1 MKKSLLLSLCM
12 SVFAIAMHAQ
22 TEPTIV
28 SDVTSKLQNADFSA
42 DTPVS
47 TTVYTYDYN
56 MPDDGVGASGESL
69 FGMQAVTGWTAS
81 APSNN
86 VKIMQNSEDKSN
98 VRDDEANAK
107 ASGIFA
113 YLDPDANLDEQPG
126 LGGAYYAPYYGSEA
140 VEGGQSLGLVSVWGA
155 TLQYTQDVTLPAGD
169 YMMIARIY
177 NASGTGAVASSR
189 NGFAGG
195 DVQTYSAKTVYPSTE
210 WENDTII
217 FRLAAE
223 TTGKISLGYVA
234 AAAGSSSMPHLF
246 IDNVKLYQIDA
257 KYLDQKAIDEAKETL
272 LKLIDEGKLYNVDVV
287 PAEAVYDDPN
297 ATLEEVLKAIE
308 DQKARNEAGLTDLSE
323 FFINNPH
330 FSQDEPIEDGIT
342 TYDYDMANLHNG
354 NDKAVTHYGMQ
365 PVTGWVASTPSDNVE
380 HQYRNPAKTSEILG
394 SDAGMN
400 ARASGVL
407 AIGGNAWLGGSV
419 YLPPTTMSDGSTE
432 GKLLGFISVWSAM
445 SQYTQQVSI
454 PAGSYTLTISYYNG
468 GGTGAVAK
476 NLMGF
481 IEDAGTEH
489 LGKTTTFT
497 VGQWTKET
505 IEFTLNEAT
514 SGKFS
519 MGYTAS
525 NAGSGSMPHLFI
537 DGISLVYVGTG
548 LNVSLFALKAA
559 VESGNKLLSEAFN
572 ADLRRQ
578 LEDAVDAG
586 QALVSAQSKDDEKNK
601 AATEAIK
608 ALLGEVNASIAAYKS
623 LKTFRDDVS
632 AATIKYN
639 EDEYPELNVTL
650 TNMLDEVDSAL
661 RSLDWTTSKIEE
673 TIASLNTIIK
683 EGVKKQW
690 DAVIAS
696 GKVLAKDLDISVL
709 FDQMAYPYSTSAA
722 TNPTIEKWT
731 KTGDGQFKTQ
741 FGTAEIW
748 SGSAINSFKVS
759 STLTELPVGKYT
771 ISTKAFF
778 RNADNV
784 TNFTNYN
791 ETNTPEARLFAGANT
806 VGLTNVAALAND
818 IEGQTGWTSANG
830 DEAAP
835 YVPNNQEA
843 AYNIFNNDEYTS
855 LIQKSVSTVVPQ
867 NGSLEFGISAEGME
881 ANAWTIWYTFTV
893 TYNAPTAS
901 DVAGVLEA
909 LKIQAATLQDE
920 VKVVKAADEMIE
932 NAKSAHENADMSSV
946 EALMD
951 VMAKYVEAIAYA
963 EKSDSL
969 YKVMVERY
977 DIYTELMSEVE
988 SEEPKYHALMEEI
1001 GSIYEEVGGI
1011 EDNEKL
1017 QEYIDAIKDK
1027 WAAFV
1032 QYPVLE
1038 TSSLDDPGNITTAIY
1053 NYSFIDPATQV
1064 AGLGGWTY
1072 TSDGGNEIKTGGSEE
1087 NPAAEFYNNNSFNFY
1102 QTLKGLAEGYYQIRV
1117 QSFYRAGA
1125 AQANA
1130 DSLTA
1135 EPTYGQNVKLY
1146 AKTESGEVATN
1157 VKNILQREDEEGS
1170 LETGQSATSGET
1182 VVKYA
1187 GEEEF
1192 YIPNDMT
1199 SFCEYTEIGIYWNEV
1214 KVHLNAGETL
1224 TLGLF
1229 KDTHID
1235 NDWTIFN
1242 NFELYYLGNDEAPD
1256 AINAVEVNGEKAS
1269 AAIYNLAGQRVAKAV
1284 KGLYIMD
1291 GKKVVVK

>member
-28 SDVTSKLQNADFSA
+28 SDVTLKLQNADFSA

-56 MPDDGVGASGESL
+56 MPDDGVGAGGESL

-81 APSNN
+81 APSDN

-98 VRDDEANAK
+98 VRNDEANAK
-107 ASGIFA
+107 ASGVFA

-126 LGGAYYAPYYGSEA
+126 LGGPYYAPFYGSEA
-140 VEGGQSLGLVSVWGA
+140 AEGGQSLGLVSVWGA
-155 TLQYTQDVTLPAGD
+155 TLQYTQNVTLPAGD

-177 NASGTGAVASSR
+177 NASGTVAVASSR

-195 DVQTYSAKTVYPSTE
+195 DVQAYSAKTVYPSAE

-272 LKLIDEGKLYNVDVV
+272 LKLIDEGKLYNVDVY
-287 PAEAVYDDPN
+287 PAEAVYNNPN

-323 FFINNPH
+323 FFIINPH
-330 FSQDEPIEDGIT
+330 FSEGQAVEGGIC
-342 TYDYDMANLHNG
+342 TYGYDCATNG
-354 NDKAVTHYGMQ
+354 ISTDNFSLLPVEGWTPNVTKSNGPAGGVFAV
-365 PVTGWVASTPSDNVE
+365 
-380 HQYRNPAKTSEILG
+380 G
-394 SDAGMN
+394 SGAF
-400 ARASGVL
+400 
-407 AIGGNAWLGGSV
+407 LGGKDFV
-419 YLPPTTMSDGSTE
+419 VPTAMSDDTTE
-432 GKLLGFISVWSAM
+432 GQLLGIVTCWSNSAFYK
-445 SQYTQQVSI
+445 QDVTL
-454 PAGSYTLTISYYNG
+454 PAGSYTISMSYYNAG
-468 GGTGAVAK
+468 GADAVEK
-476 NLMGF
+476 NLIGF
-481 IEDAGTEH
+481 VANDGTEH
-489 LGKTTTFT
+489 LGETKSFPVGKWTTETLKFDLEGETSGYFT
-497 VGQWTKET
+497 VGYKST
-505 IEFTLNEAT
+505 NVG
-514 SGKFS
+514 SGK
-519 MGYTAS
+519 
-525 NAGSGSMPHLFI
+525 MPHLFV
-537 DGISLVYVGTG
+537 DGFSLIYVGTG
-548 LNVSLFALKAA
+548 INASLLALNAMVSGA
-559 VESGNKLLSEAFN
+559 NKLLNEDFN
-572 ADLRRQ
+572 ADLRKQ
-578 LEDAVDAG
+578 LADAIDAG

-778 RNADNV
+778 RNADNA
-784 TNFTNYN
+784 TNFTNYE
-791 ETNTPEARLFAGANT
+791 ETNTPEAHLFAGANT

-901 DVAGVLEA
+901 DVADVLKA
-909 LKIQAATLQDE
+909 LKIQAETLQDE

-977 DIYTELMSEVE
+977 DIYTELMSVVE
-988 SEEPKYHALMEEI
+988 SEEPNYHKLMDEI
-1001 GSIYEEVGGI
+1001 GSNYEEEGGI

-1072 TSDGGNEIKTGGSEE
+1072 TRDGGNEIKTGGSEE

-1146 AKTESGEVATN
+1146 AKTESGEVATS

-1170 LETGQSATSGET
+1170 LETGQSATDGET

-1187 GEEEF
+1187 GEDEF

>member
-1 MKKSLLLSLCM
+1 M

-28 SDVTSKLQNADFSA
+28 SDVTLKLQNADFSA

-56 MPDDGVGASGESL
+56 MPDDGVGAGGESL

-81 APSNN
+81 APSDN

-98 VRDDEANAK
+98 VRNDEANAK
-107 ASGIFA
+107 ASGVFA

-126 LGGAYYAPYYGSEA
+126 LGGPYYAPFYGSEA
-140 VEGGQSLGLVSVWGA
+140 AEGGQSLGLVSVWGA
-155 TLQYTQDVTLPAGD
+155 TLQYTQNVTLPAGD

-177 NASGTGAVASSR
+177 NASGTVAVASSR

-195 DVQTYSAKTVYPSTE
+195 DVQAYSAKTVYPSAE

-272 LKLIDEGKLYNVDVV
+272 LKLIDEGKLYNVDVY
-287 PAEAVYDDPN
+287 PAEAVYNNPN

-323 FFINNPH
+323 FFIINPH
-330 FSQDEPIEDGIT
+330 FSEGQAVEGGIC
-342 TYDYDMANLHNG
+342 TYGYDCATNG
-354 NDKAVTHYGMQ
+354 ISTDNFSLLPVEGWTPNVTKSNGPAGGVFAV
-365 PVTGWVASTPSDNVE
+365 
-380 HQYRNPAKTSEILG
+380 G
-394 SDAGMN
+394 SGAF
-400 ARASGVL
+400 
-407 AIGGNAWLGGSV
+407 LGGKDFV
-419 YLPPTTMSDGSTE
+419 VPTAMSDDTTE
-432 GKLLGFISVWSAM
+432 GQLLGIVTCWSNSAFYK
-445 SQYTQQVSI
+445 QDVTL
-454 PAGSYTLTISYYNG
+454 PAGSYTISMSYYNAG
-468 GGTGAVAK
+468 GADAVEK
-476 NLMGF
+476 NLIGF
-481 IEDAGTEH
+481 VANDGTEH
-489 LGKTTTFT
+489 LGETKSFPVGKWTTETLKFDLEGETSGYFT
-497 VGQWTKET
+497 VGYKST
-505 IEFTLNEAT
+505 NVG
-514 SGKFS
+514 SGK
-519 MGYTAS
+519 
-525 NAGSGSMPHLFI
+525 MPHLFV
-537 DGISLVYVGTG
+537 DGFSLIYVGTG
-548 LNVSLFALKAA
+548 INASLLALNAMVSGA
-559 VESGNKLLSEAFN
+559 NKLLNEDFN
-572 ADLRRQ
+572 ADLRKQ
-578 LEDAVDAG
+578 LADAIDAG
-586 QALVSAQSKDDEKNK
+586 QALVSAQSKNDEANK

-623 LKTFRDDVS
+623 LNTFRDDVS

-639 EDEYPELNVTL
+639 EEEYPELNVTL

-661 RSLDWTTSKIEE
+661 RSLDWTTSKIEG

-690 DAVIAS
+690 DKVVAS
-696 GKVLAKDLDISVL
+696 GNVLAKDLDISVL

-778 RNADNV
+778 RNADNA
-784 TNFTNYN
+784 TNFTNYE
-791 ETNTPEARLFAGANT
+791 ETNTPEAHLFAGANT
-806 VGLTNVAALAND
+806 VGLTNVAALANE

-830 DEAAP
+830 DETAP

-988 SEEPKYHALMEEI
+988 SEEPNYHKLMDEI
-1001 GSIYEEVGGI
+1001 GSNYEEEGGI

-1135 EPTYGQNVKLY
+1135 ERTYGQNVKLY
-1146 AKTESGEVATN
+1146 AKTESGEVATS

-1170 LETGQSATSGET
+1170 LETGTSATGGET
-1182 VVKYA
+1182 FVKYA
-1187 GEEEF
+1187 GEDEF

>member
-1 MKKSLLLSLCM
+1 M

-28 SDVTSKLQNADFSA
+28 SDVTSKLQNADFTA

-56 MPDDGVGASGESL
+56 MPDDGVGAGGESL
-69 FGMQAVTGWTAS
+69 FGMQTVTGWTAS
-81 APSNN
+81 APSDN
-86 VKIMQNSEDKSN
+86 VKIMQNANDTKDAEGNPK
-98 VRDDEANAK
+98 RKDEANAK
-107 ASGIFA
+107 ASGVFA

-126 LGGAYYAPYYGSEA
+126 LGGPYYAPFYGSEA
-140 VEGGQSLGLVSVWGA
+140 AKGGQSLGLVSVWDA

-177 NASGTGAVASSR
+177 NASGTVAVASSR
-189 NGFAGG
+189 NGFAAG
-195 DVQTYSAKTVYPSTE
+195 DVQAYSAKTVYRSTE

-217 FRLAAE
+217 FRVAAE

-234 AAAGSSSMPHLF
+234 AHAGSGSMPHLF

-257 KYLDQKAIDEAKETL
+257 KYLDQKAIDEAKEIL

-287 PAEAVYDDPN
+287 PAEAVYNDPN
-297 ATLEEVLKAIE
+297 ATLEDVLQAIE
-308 DQKARNEAGLTDLSE
+308 AQKARNEAGLTDLSE
-323 FFINNPH
+323 FFIINPH
-330 FSQDEPIEDGIT
+330 FSEGQAVEGGICTYGKDCATNGISTDNFSLLPVEGWTPNVTKSDGP
-342 TYDYDMANLHNG
+342 AG
-354 NDKAVTHYGMQ
+354 GVFAV
-365 PVTGWVASTPSDNVE
+365 
-380 HQYRNPAKTSEILG
+380 G
-394 SDAGMN
+394 SGAF
-400 ARASGVL
+400 
-407 AIGGNAWLGGSV
+407 LGGKDFV
-419 YLPPTTMSDGSTE
+419 VPTAMSDDTTE
-432 GKLLGFISVWSAM
+432 GQLLGIVTCWSNSAFYK
-445 SQYTQQVSI
+445 QDVTL
-454 PAGSYTLTISYYNG
+454 PAGSYTISMSYYNAG
-468 GGTGAVAK
+468 GADAVEK
-476 NLMGF
+476 NLIGF
-481 IEDAGTEH
+481 VANDGTEH
-489 LGKTTTFT
+489 LGETKSFPVGKWTTETLKFDLEGETSGYFT
-497 VGQWTKET
+497 VGYKSTDVG
-505 IEFTLNEAT
+505 
-514 SGKFS
+514 SGK
-519 MGYTAS
+519 
-525 NAGSGSMPHLFI
+525 MPHLFV
-537 DGISLVYVGTG
+537 DGFSLIYVGTG
-548 LNVSLFALKAA
+548 INASLLALNAMVSGA
-559 VESGNKLLSEAFN
+559 NKLLNEDFN
-572 ADLRRQ
+572 ADLRKQ
-578 LEDAVDAG
+578 LADAIDAG
-586 QALVSAQSKDDEKNK
+586 QALVSAQSKNDEANK

-623 LKTFRDDVS
+623 LNTFRDDVS

-901 DVAGVLEA
+901 DVADVLEA
-909 LKIQAATLQDE
+909 LKIQAETLQDE

-1072 TSDGGNEIKTGGSEE
+1072 TRDGGNEIKTGGSEE

-1146 AKTESGEVATN
+1146 AKTESGEVATS

-1170 LETGQSATSGET
+1170 LETGTSATGGET
-1182 VVKYA
+1182 FVKYA
-1187 GEEEF
+1187 GEDEF

>member
-1 MKKSLLLSLCM
+1 M

-28 SDVTSKLQNADFSA
+28 SDVTLKLQNADFSA

-56 MPDDGVGASGESL
+56 MPDDGVGAGGESL

-81 APSNN
+81 APSDN

-98 VRDDEANAK
+98 VRNDEANAK
-107 ASGIFA
+107 ASGVFA

-126 LGGAYYAPYYGSEA
+126 LGGPYYAPFYGSEA
-140 VEGGQSLGLVSVWGA
+140 AEGGQSLGLVSVWGA
-155 TLQYTQDVTLPAGD
+155 TLQYTQNVTLPAGD

-177 NASGTGAVASSR
+177 NASGTVAVASSR

-195 DVQTYSAKTVYPSTE
+195 DVQAYSAKTVYPSAE

-272 LKLIDEGKLYNVDVV
+272 LKLIDEGKLYNVDVY
-287 PAEAVYDDPN
+287 PAEAVYNNPN

-323 FFINNPH
+323 FFIINPH
-330 FSQDEPIEDGIT
+330 FSEGQAVEGGIC
-342 TYDYDMANLHNG
+342 TYGYDCATNG
-354 NDKAVTHYGMQ
+354 ISTDNFSLLPVEGWTPNVTKSNGPAGGVFAV
-365 PVTGWVASTPSDNVE
+365 
-380 HQYRNPAKTSEILG
+380 G
-394 SDAGMN
+394 SGAF
-400 ARASGVL
+400 
-407 AIGGNAWLGGSV
+407 LGGKDFV
-419 YLPPTTMSDGSTE
+419 VPTAMSDDTTE
-432 GKLLGFISVWSAM
+432 GQLLGIVTCWSNSAFYK
-445 SQYTQQVSI
+445 QDVTL
-454 PAGSYTLTISYYNG
+454 PAGSYTISMSYYNAG
-468 GGTGAVAK
+468 GADAVEK
-476 NLMGF
+476 NLIGF
-481 IEDAGTEH
+481 VANDGTEH
-489 LGKTTTFT
+489 LGETKSFPVGKWTTETLKFDLEGETSGYFT
-497 VGQWTKET
+497 VGYKST
-505 IEFTLNEAT
+505 NVG
-514 SGKFS
+514 SGK
-519 MGYTAS
+519 
-525 NAGSGSMPHLFI
+525 MPHLFV
-537 DGISLVYVGTG
+537 DGFSLIYVGTG
-548 LNVSLFALKAA
+548 INASLLALNAMVSGA
-559 VESGNKLLSEAFN
+559 NKLLNEDFN
-572 ADLRRQ
+572 ADLRKQ

-650 TNMLDEVDSAL
+650 TNMLDDVDSAL

-784 TNFTNYN
+784 TNFTNYD

-1072 TSDGGNEIKTGGSEE
+1072 TRDGGNEIKTGGSEE

-1146 AKTESGEVATN
+1146 AKTESGEVATS

-1187 GEEEF
+1187 GEDEF

>member
-1 MKKSLLLSLCM
+1 M

-28 SDVTSKLQNADFSA
+28 SDVTLKLQNADFSA

-56 MPDDGVGASGESL
+56 MPDDGVGAGGESL

-81 APSNN
+81 APSDN

-98 VRDDEANAK
+98 VRNDEANAK
-107 ASGIFA
+107 ASGVFA

-126 LGGAYYAPYYGSEA
+126 LGGPYYAPFYGSEA
-140 VEGGQSLGLVSVWGA
+140 AEGGQSLGLVSVWGA
-155 TLQYTQDVTLPAGD
+155 TLQYTQNVTLPAGD

-177 NASGTGAVASSR
+177 NASGTVAVASSR

-195 DVQTYSAKTVYPSTE
+195 DVQAYSAKTVYPSAV

-217 FRLAAE
+217 FRVAAE
-223 TTGKISLGYVA
+223 TTGKISIGYVA
-234 AAAGSSSMPHLF
+234 AHAGSGDMPHLF

-272 LKLIDEGKLYNVDVV
+272 LKLIDEGKLYNVDVY
-287 PAEAVYDDPN
+287 PAEAVYNNPN

-323 FFINNPH
+323 FFIINPH
-330 FSQDEPIEDGIT
+330 FSEGQAVEGGIC
-342 TYDYDMANLHNG
+342 TYGYDCATNG
-354 NDKAVTHYGMQ
+354 ISTDNFSLLPVEGWTPNVTKSNGPAGGVFAV
-365 PVTGWVASTPSDNVE
+365 
-380 HQYRNPAKTSEILG
+380 G
-394 SDAGMN
+394 SGAF
-400 ARASGVL
+400 
-407 AIGGNAWLGGSV
+407 LGGKDFV
-419 YLPPTTMSDGSTE
+419 VPTAMSDDTTE
-432 GKLLGFISVWSAM
+432 GQLLGIVTCWSNSAFYK
-445 SQYTQQVSI
+445 QDVTL
-454 PAGSYTLTISYYNG
+454 PAGSYTISMSYYNAG
-468 GGTGAVAK
+468 GADAVEK
-476 NLMGF
+476 NLIGF
-481 IEDAGTEH
+481 VANDGTEH
-489 LGKTTTFT
+489 LGETKSFPVGKWTTETLKFDLEGETSGYFT
-497 VGQWTKET
+497 VGYKST
-505 IEFTLNEAT
+505 NVG
-514 SGKFS
+514 SGK
-519 MGYTAS
+519 
-525 NAGSGSMPHLFI
+525 MPHLFV
-537 DGISLVYVGTG
+537 DGFSLIYVGTG
-548 LNVSLFALKAA
+548 INASLLALNAMVSGA
-559 VESGNKLLSEAFN
+559 NKLLNEDFN
-572 ADLRRQ
+572 ADLRKQ
-578 LEDAVDAG
+578 LADAVDAG
-586 QALVSAQSKDDEKNK
+586 QALVSAQSVDDEKNK

-623 LKTFRDDVS
+623 LNTFRDDVS

-650 TNMLDEVDSAL
+650 TNMLDDVDSAL

-784 TNFTNYN
+784 TNFTNYD

-920 VKVVKAADEMIE
+920 VKVVKAADEKIE
-932 NAKSAHENADMSSV
+932 NAKRAHENANMSSV

-1017 QEYIDAIKDK
+1017 QEYIDAIKDM

-1032 QYPVLE
+1032 QYPVLK

-1072 TSDGGNEIKTGGSEE
+1072 TRDGGNEIKTGGSEE

-1146 AKTESGEVATN
+1146 AKTESGEVATS

-1170 LETGQSATSGET
+1170 LETGQSATGGET

-1187 GEEEF
+1187 GEDEF

-1224 TLGLF
+1224 TLGLY

>member
-28 SDVTSKLQNADFSA
+28 SDVTLKLQNADFSA

-81 APSNN
+81 APSDN

-98 VRDDEANAK
+98 VRNDEANAK

-140 VEGGQSLGLVSVWGA
+140 AEGGQSLGLVSVWGA

-177 NASGTGAVASSR
+177 NASGTVAVASSR

-195 DVQTYSAKTVYPSTE
+195 DVQAYSAKTAYPSTV

-234 AAAGSSSMPHLF
+234 AGAGSSSMPHLF

-287 PAEAVYDDPN
+287 PAEEVYNDSN
-297 ATLEEVLKAIE
+297 ATLEEVLQAIE
-308 DQKARNEAGLTDLSE
+308 AQKARNEAGLTDLSE
-323 FFINNPH
+323 FFIINPH
-330 FSQDEPIEDGIT
+330 FSEGQAVEGGIC
-342 TYDYDMANLHNG
+342 TYGYDCATNG
-354 NDKAVTHYGMQ
+354 ISTDNFSLLPVEGWTPNVTKSNGPAGGVFAV
-365 PVTGWVASTPSDNVE
+365 
-380 HQYRNPAKTSEILG
+380 G
-394 SDAGMN
+394 SGAF
-400 ARASGVL
+400 
-407 AIGGNAWLGGSV
+407 LGGKDFV
-419 YLPPTTMSDGSTE
+419 VPTAMSDDTTE
-432 GKLLGFISVWSAM
+432 GQLLGIVTCWSNSAFYK
-445 SQYTQQVSI
+445 QDVTL
-454 PAGSYTLTISYYNG
+454 PAGSYTISMSYYNAG
-468 GGTGAVAK
+468 GADAVEK
-476 NLMGF
+476 NLIGF
-481 IEDAGTEH
+481 VANDGTEH
-489 LGKTTTFT
+489 LGETKSFPVGKWTTETLKFDLEGETSGYFT
-497 VGQWTKET
+497 VGYKSTDVG
-505 IEFTLNEAT
+505 
-514 SGKFS
+514 SGK
-519 MGYTAS
+519 
-525 NAGSGSMPHLFI
+525 MPHLFV
-537 DGISLVYVGTG
+537 DGFSLIYVGTG
-548 LNVSLFALKAA
+548 INASLLALNAMVSGA
-559 VESGNKLLSEAFN
+559 NKLLNEDFN
-572 ADLRRQ
+572 ADLRKQ
-578 LEDAVDAG
+578 LADAIDAG
-586 QALVSAQSKDDEKNK
+586 QALVSAQSKNDEANK

-623 LKTFRDDVS
+623 LNTFRDDVN
-632 AATIKYN
+632 AARIKYN
-639 EDEYPELNVTL
+639 VEEYPELNVTL
-650 TNMLDEVDSAL
+650 TNMLDDVDSAL

-778 RNADNV
+778 RNADNA

-901 DVAGVLEA
+901 DVADVLEA

-920 VKVVKAADEMIE
+920 VKVVKAADEKIE
-932 NAKSAHENADMSSV
+932 NAKRVHENADMSSV

-951 VMAKYVEAIAYA
+951 VMAMYVEAIAYA

-977 DIYTELMSEVE
+977 DIYTELMSVVE

-1135 EPTYGQNVKLY
+1135 ERTYGQNVKLY
-1146 AKTESGEVATN
+1146 AKTESGEVATS

-1170 LETGQSATSGET
+1170 LETGQSATGGET

-1187 GEEEF
+1187 GEDEF

-1214 KVHLNAGETL
+1214 KVHLKAGETL

>member
-1 MKKSLLLSLCM
+1 M

-28 SDVTSKLQNADFSA
+28 SDVTLKLQNADFSA

-81 APSNN
+81 APSDN

-98 VRDDEANAK
+98 VRNDEANAK

-113 YLDPDANLDEQPG
+113 YLNPDANLDEQPG
-126 LGGAYYAPYYGSEA
+126 LGGPYYAPFYGPEA
-140 VEGGQSLGLVSVWGA
+140 AEGGQSLGLVSVWGA

-177 NASGTGAVASSR
+177 NASGTVAVASSR

-195 DVQTYSAKTVYPSTE
+195 DVQAYSAKIAYPSAV

-217 FRLAAE
+217 FRVAAE
-223 TTGKISLGYVA
+223 TTGKISIGYVA
-234 AAAGSSSMPHLF
+234 AHAGSGDMPHLF

-287 PAEAVYDDPN
+287 PAEAVYNNPN
-297 ATLEEVLKAIE
+297 ATLEEVLQAIE

-323 FFINNPH
+323 FFIINPH
-330 FSQDEPIEDGIT
+330 FSEGQAVEGGICTYGKDCATNGISTDNFSLLPVEGWTPNVTKSDGP
-342 TYDYDMANLHNG
+342 AG
-354 NDKAVTHYGMQ
+354 GVFAV
-365 PVTGWVASTPSDNVE
+365 
-380 HQYRNPAKTSEILG
+380 G
-394 SDAGMN
+394 SGAF
-400 ARASGVL
+400 
-407 AIGGNAWLGGSV
+407 LGGKDFV
-419 YLPPTTMSDGSTE
+419 VPTAMSDDTTE
-432 GKLLGFISVWSAM
+432 GQLLGIVTCWSNSAFYK
-445 SQYTQQVSI
+445 QDVTL
-454 PAGSYTLTISYYNG
+454 PAGSYTISMSYYNAG
-468 GGTGAVAK
+468 GADAVEK
-476 NLMGF
+476 NLIGF
-481 IEDAGTEH
+481 VANDGTEH
-489 LGKTTTFT
+489 LGETKSFPVGKWTTETLKFDLEGETSGYFT
-497 VGQWTKET
+497 VGYKST
-505 IEFTLNEAT
+505 NVG
-514 SGKFS
+514 SGK
-519 MGYTAS
+519 
-525 NAGSGSMPHLFI
+525 MPHLFV
-537 DGISLVYVGTG
+537 DGFSLIYVGTG
-548 LNVSLFALKAA
+548 INASLLALNAMVSGA
-559 VESGNKLLSEAFN
+559 NKLLNEDFN
-572 ADLRRQ
+572 ADLRKQ
-578 LEDAVDAG
+578 LADAVDAG
-586 QALVSAQSKDDEKNK
+586 QALVSAQSVDDEKNK

-623 LKTFRDDVS
+623 LNTFRDDVS

-784 TNFTNYN
+784 TNFTNYD

-909 LKIQAATLQDE
+909 LKIQAETLQDE

-1072 TSDGGNEIKTGGSEE
+1072 TRDGGNEIKTGGSEE

-1135 EPTYGQNVKLY
+1135 ERTYGQNVKLY
-1146 AKTESGEVATN
+1146 AKTESGEVATS

-1170 LETGQSATSGET
+1170 LETGQSATGGET

-1187 GEEEF
+1187 GEDEF

-1214 KVHLNAGETL
+1214 KVHLKAGETL

>member
-28 SDVTSKLQNADFSA
+28 SDVTSKLQNADFTS
-42 DTPVS
+42 DTPIS

-56 MPDDGVGASGESL
+56 MTDDGVGAGGESL

-81 APSNN
+81 APSDN
-86 VKIMQNSEDKSN
+86 VKIMQNADDKAN
-98 VRDDEANAK
+98 VRNDEANAK
-107 ASGIFA
+107 ASGVFA

-126 LGGAYYAPYYGSEA
+126 LGGAYYAPFYGSEA
-140 VEGGQSLGLVSVWGA
+140 AEGGQSLGLVSVWGA

-195 DVQTYSAKTVYPSTE
+195 DVQAYSAKTIYPSTV

-234 AAAGSSSMPHLF
+234 ANAGSGSMPHLF

-287 PAEAVYDDPN
+287 PAEAVYNNPN
-297 ATLEEVLKAIE
+297 ATLEEVLQAIE
-308 DQKARNEAGLTDLSE
+308 DQKARNESGLTDLSE
-323 FFINNPH
+323 FFIINPH
-330 FSQDEPIEDGIT
+330 FSEGQAVEGGICTYGKDCATNGISTDNFSLLPVEGWTPNVTKSDGP
-342 TYDYDMANLHNG
+342 AG
-354 NDKAVTHYGMQ
+354 GVFAV
-365 PVTGWVASTPSDNVE
+365 
-380 HQYRNPAKTSEILG
+380 G
-394 SDAGMN
+394 SGAF
-400 ARASGVL
+400 
-407 AIGGNAWLGGSV
+407 LGGKNFV
-419 YLPPTTMSDGSTE
+419 VPTAMSDDTTE
-432 GKLLGFISVWSAM
+432 GQLLGIVTCWTNSAFYK
-445 SQYTQQVSI
+445 QDVTL
-454 PAGSYTLTISYYNG
+454 PAGSYTISISYYNAG
-468 GGTGAVAK
+468 GANAVEK
-476 NLMGF
+476 NLIGF
-481 IEDAGTEH
+481 VANDGTEH
-489 LGKTTTFT
+489 LGETKSFPVGKWTTETLKFDLEGETSGYFT
-497 VGQWTKET
+497 VGYKST
-505 IEFTLNEAT
+505 NV
-514 SGKFS
+514 
-519 MGYTAS
+519 
-525 NAGSGSMPHLFI
+525 GSGNMPHLFV
-537 DGISLVYVGTG
+537 DGFSLIYVGTG
-548 LNVSLFALKAA
+548 INASLLALNAMVSGA
-559 VESGNKLLSEAFN
+559 NKLLNEDFN
-572 ADLRRQ
+572 VDLRKQ

-586 QALVSAQSKDDEKNK
+586 QALVSAQSEDDEANK

-608 ALLGEVNASIAAYKS
+608 ALLGDVNASIAAYKS
-623 LKTFRDDVS
+623 LSTFRDDVN
-632 AATIKYN
+632 AATVKYN

-650 TNMLDEVDSAL
+650 TNMLDDVDSAL
-661 RSLDWTTSKIEE
+661 RNQDWTTSKIEE

-690 DAVIAS
+690 DAVVSS
-696 GKVLAKDLDISVL
+696 GKVLAKDLDISIL

-784 TNFTNYN
+784 TNFTNYD

-806 VGLTNVAALAND
+806 IGLTNVAALAND

-893 TYNAPTAS
+893 TYNAPTAT
-901 DVAGVLEA
+901 DVADVLEA
-909 LKIQAATLQDE
+909 LKIQAETLQDE

-932 NAKSAHENADMSSV
+932 NAKSAHENADMNSI

-977 DIYTELMSEVE
+977 DLYTELMSEVE
-988 SEEPKYHALMEEI
+988 SEEPNYLDLMDEI
-1001 GSIYEEVGGI
+1001 GSNYEEEGGI

-1038 TSSLDDPGNITTAIY
+1038 TSSLDEPGNITTAIY
-1053 NYSFIDPATQV
+1053 NYSFIDPATQA

-1072 TSDGGNEIKTGGSEE
+1072 TRDGGNEVKTGGSEE

-1146 AKTESGEVATN
+1146 AKTESGEVATS

-1224 TLGLF
+1224 TFGLF

-1256 AINAVEVNGEKAS
+1256 AINAVESNGEKAP

>member
-28 SDVTSKLQNADFSA
+28 SDVTLKLQNADFSA

-56 MPDDGVGASGESL
+56 MPDDGVGAGGESL

-81 APSNN
+81 APSDN

-98 VRDDEANAK
+98 VRSDEANAK
-107 ASGIFA
+107 ASGVFA

-126 LGGAYYAPYYGSEA
+126 LGGPYYAPFYGSEA
-140 VEGGQSLGLVSVWGA
+140 AEGGQSLGLVSVWGA

-177 NASGTGAVASSR
+177 NASGTVAVASSR

-195 DVQTYSAKTVYPSTE
+195 DVQAYSAKTVYPSAE

-272 LKLIDEGKLYNVDVV
+272 LKLIDEGKLYNVDVY
-287 PAEAVYDDPN
+287 PAEVVYNNPN
-297 ATLEEVLKAIE
+297 ATLEEVLQAIE
-308 DQKARNEAGLTDLSE
+308 AQKARNEAGLTDLSE
-323 FFINNPH
+323 FFIINPH
-330 FSQDEPIEDGIT
+330 FSEGQAVEGGIC
-342 TYDYDMANLHNG
+342 TYGYDCATNG
-354 NDKAVTHYGMQ
+354 ISTDNFSLLPVEGWTPNVTKSNGPAGGVFAV
-365 PVTGWVASTPSDNVE
+365 
-380 HQYRNPAKTSEILG
+380 G
-394 SDAGMN
+394 SGAF
-400 ARASGVL
+400 
-407 AIGGNAWLGGSV
+407 LGGKDFV
-419 YLPPTTMSDGSTE
+419 VPTAMSDDTTE
-432 GKLLGFISVWSAM
+432 GQLLGIVTCWSNSAFYK
-445 SQYTQQVSI
+445 QDVTL
-454 PAGSYTLTISYYNG
+454 PAGSYTISMSYYNAG
-468 GGTGAVAK
+468 GADAVEK
-476 NLMGF
+476 NLIGF
-481 IEDAGTEH
+481 VANDGTEH
-489 LGKTTTFT
+489 LGETKSFPVGKWTTETLKFDLEGETSGYFT
-497 VGQWTKET
+497 VGYKST
-505 IEFTLNEAT
+505 NVG
-514 SGKFS
+514 SGK
-519 MGYTAS
+519 
-525 NAGSGSMPHLFI
+525 MPHLFV
-537 DGISLVYVGTG
+537 DGFSLIYVGTG
-548 LNVSLFALKAA
+548 INASLLALNAMVSGA
-559 VESGNKLLSEAFN
+559 NKLLSEDFN
-572 ADLRRQ
+572 ADLRKQ
-578 LEDAVDAG
+578 LADAIDAG
-586 QALVSAQSKDDEKNK
+586 QALVSAQSEDDEANK

-623 LKTFRDDVS
+623 LNTFRDDVS

-778 RNADNV
+778 RNADNA
-784 TNFTNYN
+784 TNFTNYE
-791 ETNTPEARLFAGANT
+791 ETNTPEAHLFAGANT

-901 DVAGVLEA
+901 DVADVLEA
-909 LKIQAATLQDE
+909 LKIQAGTLQDE

-1001 GSIYEEVGGI
+1001 GSNYEEEGGI

-1072 TSDGGNEIKTGGSEE
+1072 TRDGGNEIKTGGSEE

-1135 EPTYGQNVKLY
+1135 ERTYGQNVKLY
-1146 AKTESGEVATN
+1146 AKTESGEVATS

-1170 LETGQSATSGET
+1170 LETGQSATGGET

-1187 GEEEF
+1187 GEDEF

-1242 NFELYYLGNDEAPD
+1242 NFELYYLGNGEAPD

>member
-28 SDVTSKLQNADFSA
+28 SDVTLKLQNADFSA

-56 MPDDGVGASGESL
+56 MPDDGVGAGGESL

-81 APSNN
+81 APSDN

-98 VRDDEANAK
+98 VRSDEANAK
-107 ASGIFA
+107 ASGVFA

-126 LGGAYYAPYYGSEA
+126 LGGPYYAPFYGSEA
-140 VEGGQSLGLVSVWGA
+140 AEGGQSLGLVSVWGA

-177 NASGTGAVASSR
+177 NASGTVAVASSR

-195 DVQTYSAKTVYPSTE
+195 DVQAYSAKTAYPSTV

-234 AAAGSSSMPHLF
+234 AGAGSSSMPHLF

-287 PAEAVYDDPN
+287 PAEEVYNDSN
-297 ATLEEVLKAIE
+297 ATLEEVLQAIE
-308 DQKARNEAGLTDLSE
+308 AQKARNEAGLTDLSE
-323 FFINNPH
+323 FFIINPH
-330 FSQDEPIEDGIT
+330 FSEGQAVEGGIC
-342 TYDYDMANLHNG
+342 TYGYDCATNG
-354 NDKAVTHYGMQ
+354 ISTDNFSLLPVEGWTPNVTKSNGPAGGVFAV
-365 PVTGWVASTPSDNVE
+365 
-380 HQYRNPAKTSEILG
+380 G
-394 SDAGMN
+394 SGAF
-400 ARASGVL
+400 
-407 AIGGNAWLGGSV
+407 LGGKDFV
-419 YLPPTTMSDGSTE
+419 VPTAMSDDTTE
-432 GKLLGFISVWSAM
+432 GQLLGIVTCWSNSAFYK
-445 SQYTQQVSI
+445 QDVTL
-454 PAGSYTLTISYYNG
+454 PAGSYTISMSYYNAG
-468 GGTGAVAK
+468 GADAVEK
-476 NLMGF
+476 NLIGF
-481 IEDAGTEH
+481 VANDGTEH
-489 LGKTTTFT
+489 LGETKSFPVGKWTTETLKFDLEGETSGYFT
-497 VGQWTKET
+497 VGYKSTDVG
-505 IEFTLNEAT
+505 
-514 SGKFS
+514 SGK
-519 MGYTAS
+519 
-525 NAGSGSMPHLFI
+525 MPHLFV
-537 DGISLVYVGTG
+537 DGFSLIYVGTG
-548 LNVSLFALKAA
+548 INASLLALNAMVSGA
-559 VESGNKLLSEAFN
+559 NKLLSEDFN
-572 ADLRRQ
+572 ADLRKQ
-578 LEDAVDAG
+578 LADAVDAG
-586 QALVSAQSKDDEKNK
+586 QALVLSQSEDDEANK

-639 EDEYPELNVTL
+639 EDEYPKLNVTL
-650 TNMLDEVDSAL
+650 TNMLDDVDSAL
-661 RSLDWTTSKIEE
+661 GSLDWTTSKIEE

-1001 GSIYEEVGGI
+1001 GSNYEEEGGI

-1072 TSDGGNEIKTGGSEE
+1072 TRDGGNEIKTGGSEE
-1087 NPAAEFYNNNSFNFY
+1087 NPAAEFYNNNTFNFY

-1135 EPTYGQNVKLY
+1135 ERTYGQNVKLY
-1146 AKTESGEVATN
+1146 AKTESGEVATS

-1170 LETGQSATSGET
+1170 LETGQSATGGET

-1187 GEEEF
+1187 GEDEF

-1214 KVHLNAGETL
+1214 KVHLKAGETL

>member
-1 MKKSLLLSLCM
+1 M

-28 SDVTSKLQNADFSA
+28 SDVTLKLQNADFSA

-56 MPDDGVGASGESL
+56 MPDDGVGAGGESL

-81 APSNN
+81 APSDN

-98 VRDDEANAK
+98 VRSDEANAK
-107 ASGIFA
+107 ASGVFA

-126 LGGAYYAPYYGSEA
+126 LGGPYYAPFYGSEA
-140 VEGGQSLGLVSVWGA
+140 AEGGQSLGLVSVWGA

-177 NASGTGAVASSR
+177 NASGTVAVASSR

-195 DVQTYSAKTVYPSTE
+195 DVQTYSAKTVYPSAE

-272 LKLIDEGKLYNVDVV
+272 LKLIDEGKLYNVDVY
-287 PAEAVYDDPN
+287 PAEVVYNNPN
-297 ATLEEVLKAIE
+297 ATLEEVLQAIE
-308 DQKARNEAGLTDLSE
+308 AQKARNEAGLTDLSE
-323 FFINNPH
+323 FFIINPH
-330 FSQDEPIEDGIT
+330 FSEGQAVEGGIC
-342 TYDYDMANLHNG
+342 TYGYDCATNG
-354 NDKAVTHYGMQ
+354 ISTDNFSLLPVEGWTPNVTKSNGPAGGVFAV
-365 PVTGWVASTPSDNVE
+365 
-380 HQYRNPAKTSEILG
+380 G
-394 SDAGMN
+394 SGAF
-400 ARASGVL
+400 
-407 AIGGNAWLGGSV
+407 LGGKDFV
-419 YLPPTTMSDGSTE
+419 VPTAMSDDTTE
-432 GKLLGFISVWSAM
+432 GQLLGIVTCWSNSAFYK
-445 SQYTQQVSI
+445 QDVTL
-454 PAGSYTLTISYYNG
+454 PAGSYTISMSYYNAG
-468 GGTGAVAK
+468 GADAVEK
-476 NLMGF
+476 NLIGF
-481 IEDAGTEH
+481 VANDGTEH
-489 LGKTTTFT
+489 LGETKSFPVGKWTTETLKFDLEGETSGYFT
-497 VGQWTKET
+497 VGYKST
-505 IEFTLNEAT
+505 NVG
-514 SGKFS
+514 SGK
-519 MGYTAS
+519 
-525 NAGSGSMPHLFI
+525 MPHLFV
-537 DGISLVYVGTG
+537 DGFSLIYVGTG
-548 LNVSLFALKAA
+548 INASLLALNAMVSGA
-559 VESGNKLLSEAFN
+559 NKLLNEDFN
-572 ADLRRQ
+572 ADLRKQ
-578 LEDAVDAG
+578 LADAIDAG
-586 QALVSAQSKDDEKNK
+586 QALVSAQSKNDEANK

-623 LKTFRDDVS
+623 LNTFRDDVS

-778 RNADNV
+778 RNADNA
-784 TNFTNYN
+784 TNFTNYE
-791 ETNTPEARLFAGANT
+791 ETNTPEAHLFAGANT

-901 DVAGVLEA
+901 DVADVLEA
-909 LKIQAATLQDE
+909 LKIQAGTLQDE

-932 NAKSAHENADMSSV
+932 NAKRAHENADMSSV
-946 EALMD
+946 EVLMD

-1001 GSIYEEVGGI
+1001 GSNYEEEGGI

-1032 QYPVLE
+1032 QYPVLD
-1038 TSSLDDPGNITTAIY
+1038 TSSLDNPGNITTAIY

-1072 TSDGGNEIKTGGSEE
+1072 TRDGGNEIKTGGSEE

-1135 EPTYGQNVKLY
+1135 ERTYGQNVKLY
-1146 AKTESGEVATN
+1146 AKTESGEVATS

-1170 LETGQSATSGET
+1170 LETGQSATGGET

-1187 GEEEF
+1187 GEDEF

-1242 NFELYYLGNDEAPD
+1242 NFELYYLGNGEAPD

>member
-28 SDVTSKLQNADFSA
+28 SDVTLKLQNADFSA

-56 MPDDGVGASGESL
+56 MPDDGVGAGGESL

-81 APSNN
+81 APSDN

-98 VRDDEANAK
+98 VRNDEANAK
-107 ASGIFA
+107 ASGVFA

-126 LGGAYYAPYYGSEA
+126 LGGPYYAPFYGSEA
-140 VEGGQSLGLVSVWGA
+140 AEGGQSLGLVSVWGA
-155 TLQYTQDVTLPAGD
+155 TLQYTQNVTLPAGD

-177 NASGTGAVASSR
+177 NASGTVAVASSR

-195 DVQTYSAKTVYPSTE
+195 DVQAYSAKTVYPSAV

-217 FRLAAE
+217 FRVAAE
-223 TTGKISLGYVA
+223 TTGKISIGYVA
-234 AAAGSSSMPHLF
+234 AHAGSGDMPHLF

-272 LKLIDEGKLYNVDVV
+272 LKLIDEGKLYNVDVY
-287 PAEAVYDDPN
+287 PAEAVYNNPN

-323 FFINNPH
+323 FFIINPH
-330 FSQDEPIEDGIT
+330 FSEGQAVEGGIC
-342 TYDYDMANLHNG
+342 TYGYDCATNG
-354 NDKAVTHYGMQ
+354 ISTDNFSLLPVEGWTPNVTKSNGPAGGVFAV
-365 PVTGWVASTPSDNVE
+365 
-380 HQYRNPAKTSEILG
+380 G
-394 SDAGMN
+394 SGAF
-400 ARASGVL
+400 
-407 AIGGNAWLGGSV
+407 LGGKDFV
-419 YLPPTTMSDGSTE
+419 VPTAMSDDTTE
-432 GKLLGFISVWSAM
+432 GQLLGIVTCWSNSAFYK
-445 SQYTQQVSI
+445 QDVTL
-454 PAGSYTLTISYYNG
+454 PAGSYTISMSYYNAG
-468 GGTGAVAK
+468 GADAVEK
-476 NLMGF
+476 NLIGF
-481 IEDAGTEH
+481 VANDGTEH
-489 LGKTTTFT
+489 LGETKSFPVGKWTTETLKFDLEGETSGYFT
-497 VGQWTKET
+497 VGYKST
-505 IEFTLNEAT
+505 NVG
-514 SGKFS
+514 SGK
-519 MGYTAS
+519 
-525 NAGSGSMPHLFI
+525 MPHLFV
-537 DGISLVYVGTG
+537 DGFSLIYVGTG
-548 LNVSLFALKAA
+548 INASLLALNAMVSGA
-559 VESGNKLLSEAFN
+559 NKLLSEDFN
-572 ADLRRQ
+572 ADLRKQ
-578 LEDAVDAG
+578 LADAVDAG
-586 QALVSAQSKDDEKNK
+586 QALVSAQSVDDEKNK

-623 LKTFRDDVS
+623 LNTFRDDVS

-650 TNMLDEVDSAL
+650 TNMLDDVDSAL

-784 TNFTNYN
+784 TNFTNYD

-920 VKVVKAADEMIE
+920 VKVVKAADEKIE
-932 NAKSAHENADMSSV
+932 NAKRAHENANMSSV

-1017 QEYIDAIKDK
+1017 QEYIDAIKDM

-1032 QYPVLE
+1032 QYPVLK

-1072 TSDGGNEIKTGGSEE
+1072 TRDGGNEIKTGGSEE

-1146 AKTESGEVATN
+1146 AKTESGEVATS

-1170 LETGQSATSGET
+1170 LETGQSATGGET

-1187 GEEEF
+1187 GEDEF

-1224 TLGLF
+1224 TLGLY

>member
-1 MKKSLLLSLCM
+1 M

-28 SDVTSKLQNADFSA
+28 SDVTLKLQNADFSA

-56 MPDDGVGASGESL
+56 MPDDGVGAGGESL
-69 FGMQAVTGWTAS
+69 FGMQTVTGWTAS
-81 APSNN
+81 APSDN

-98 VRDDEANAK
+98 VRSDEANAK

-113 YLDPDANLDEQPG
+113 YLNPDANLDEQPG
-126 LGGAYYAPYYGSEA
+126 LGGPYYAPFYGSEA
-140 VEGGQSLGLVSVWGA
+140 AEGGQSLGLVSVWGA

-177 NASGTGAVASSR
+177 NASGTVAVASSR

-195 DVQTYSAKTVYPSTE
+195 DVQTYSAKTVYPSAE

-287 PAEAVYDDPN
+287 PAKAVYDDPN

-308 DQKARNEAGLTDLSE
+308 AQKARNEAGLTDLSE
-323 FFINNPH
+323 FFIINPH
-330 FSQDEPIEDGIT
+330 FSEGQAVEGGIC
-342 TYDYDMANLHNG
+342 TYGYDCATNG
-354 NDKAVTHYGMQ
+354 ISTDNFSLLPVEGWTPNVTKSNGPAGGVFAV
-365 PVTGWVASTPSDNVE
+365 
-380 HQYRNPAKTSEILG
+380 G
-394 SDAGMN
+394 SGAF
-400 ARASGVL
+400 
-407 AIGGNAWLGGSV
+407 LGGKDFV
-419 YLPPTTMSDGSTE
+419 VPTAMSDDNTE
-432 GKLLGFISVWSAM
+432 GQLLGIVTCWSNSAFYK
-445 SQYTQQVSI
+445 QNVTL
-454 PAGSYTLTISYYNG
+454 PAGSYTISMSYYNAG
-468 GGTGAVAK
+468 GADAVEK
-476 NLMGF
+476 NLIGF
-481 IEDAGTEH
+481 VANDGTEH
-489 LGKTTTFT
+489 LGETKSFPVGKWTTETLKFDLEGETSGYFT
-497 VGQWTKET
+497 VGYKST
-505 IEFTLNEAT
+505 NVG
-514 SGKFS
+514 SGK
-519 MGYTAS
+519 
-525 NAGSGSMPHLFI
+525 MPHLFV
-537 DGISLVYVGTG
+537 DGFSLIYVGTG
-548 LNVSLFALKAA
+548 INASLLALNAMVSGA
-559 VESGNKLLSEAFN
+559 NKLLSEDFN
-572 ADLRRQ
+572 ADLRKQ
-578 LEDAVDAG
+578 LADAVDAG
-586 QALVSAQSKDDEKNK
+586 QALVSAQSEDDEANK

-623 LKTFRDDVS
+623 LNTFRDDVS

-650 TNMLDEVDSAL
+650 TNMLDDVDSAL

-784 TNFTNYN
+784 TNFTNYD

-830 DEAAP
+830 DETAP

-1001 GSIYEEVGGI
+1001 GSNYEEEGGI

-1072 TSDGGNEIKTGGSEE
+1072 TRDGGNEIKTGGSEE

-1146 AKTESGEVATN
+1146 AKTESGEVATS

-1187 GEEEF
+1187 GEDEF

-1214 KVHLNAGETL
+1214 KVHLKAGETL

>member
-28 SDVTSKLQNADFSA
+28 SDVTLKLQNADFSA

-56 MPDDGVGASGESL
+56 MPDDGVGAGGESL

-81 APSNN
+81 APSDN

-98 VRDDEANAK
+98 VRNDEANAK
-107 ASGIFA
+107 ASGVFA

-126 LGGAYYAPYYGSEA
+126 LGGPYYAPFYGSEA
-140 VEGGQSLGLVSVWGA
+140 AEGGQSLGLVSVWGA
-155 TLQYTQDVTLPAGD
+155 TLQYTQNVTLPAGD

-177 NASGTGAVASSR
+177 NASGTVAVASSR

-195 DVQTYSAKTVYPSTE
+195 DVQAYSAKTVYPSAE

-272 LKLIDEGKLYNVDVV
+272 LKLIDEGKLYNVDVY
-287 PAEAVYDDPN
+287 PAEAVYNNPN

-308 DQKARNEAGLTDLSE
+308 AQKARNEAGLTDLSE
-323 FFINNPH
+323 FFIINPH
-330 FSQDEPIEDGIT
+330 FSEGQAVEGGIC
-342 TYDYDMANLHNG
+342 TYGYDCATNG
-354 NDKAVTHYGMQ
+354 ISTDNFSLLPVEGWTPNVTKSNGPAGGVFAV
-365 PVTGWVASTPSDNVE
+365 
-380 HQYRNPAKTSEILG
+380 G
-394 SDAGMN
+394 SGAF
-400 ARASGVL
+400 
-407 AIGGNAWLGGSV
+407 LGGKDFV
-419 YLPPTTMSDGSTE
+419 VPTAMSDDTTE
-432 GKLLGFISVWSAM
+432 GQLLGIVTCWSNSAFYK
-445 SQYTQQVSI
+445 QDVTL
-454 PAGSYTLTISYYNG
+454 PAGSYTISMSYYNAG
-468 GGTGAVAK
+468 GADAVEK
-476 NLMGF
+476 NLIGF
-481 IEDAGTEH
+481 VANDGTEH
-489 LGKTTTFT
+489 LGETKSFPVGKWTTETLKFDLEGETSGYFT
-497 VGQWTKET
+497 VGYKST
-505 IEFTLNEAT
+505 NVG
-514 SGKFS
+514 SGK
-519 MGYTAS
+519 
-525 NAGSGSMPHLFI
+525 MPHLFV
-537 DGISLVYVGTG
+537 DGFSLIYVGTG
-548 LNVSLFALKAA
+548 INASLLALNAMVSGA
-559 VESGNKLLSEAFN
+559 NKLLNEDFN
-572 ADLRRQ
+572 ADLRKQ
-578 LEDAVDAG
+578 LADAVDAG
-586 QALVSAQSKDDEKNK
+586 QALVSAQSVDDEKNK

-623 LKTFRDDVS
+623 LNTFRDDVN
-632 AATIKYN
+632 AARIKYN
-639 EDEYPELNVTL
+639 EEEYPELNVTL

-673 TIASLNTIIK
+673 TITSLNTIIK

-784 TNFTNYN
+784 TNFTNYD

-830 DEAAP
+830 DETAP

-1072 TSDGGNEIKTGGSEE
+1072 TRDGGNEIKTGGSEE

-1146 AKTESGEVATN
+1146 AKTESGEVATS

-1170 LETGQSATSGET
+1170 LETGQSATGGET

-1187 GEEEF
+1187 GEDEF

-1242 NFELYYLGNDEAPD
+1242 NFELYYLGNGEAPD

>member
-28 SDVTSKLQNADFSA
+28 SDVTLKLQNADFSA

-56 MPDDGVGASGESL
+56 MPDDGVGAGGESL

-81 APSNN
+81 APSDN

-98 VRDDEANAK
+98 VRSDEANAK

-113 YLDPDANLDEQPG
+113 YLNPDANLDEQPG
-126 LGGAYYAPYYGSEA
+126 LGGPYYAPFYGSEA
-140 VEGGQSLGLVSVWGA
+140 AEGGQSLGLVSVWGA
-155 TLQYTQDVTLPAGD
+155 TLQYTQNVTLPAGD

-177 NASGTGAVASSR
+177 NASGTVAVASSR

-195 DVQTYSAKTVYPSTE
+195 DVQTYSAKTVYPSAV

-217 FRLAAE
+217 FRVAAE
-223 TTGKISLGYVA
+223 TTGKISIGYVA
-234 AAAGSSSMPHLF
+234 AHAGSGDMPHLF

-272 LKLIDEGKLYNVDVV
+272 LKLIDEGKLYNVDVY
-287 PAEAVYDDPN
+287 PAEAVYNNPN

-308 DQKARNEAGLTDLSE
+308 AQKARNEAGLTDLSE
-323 FFINNPH
+323 FFIINPH
-330 FSQDEPIEDGIT
+330 FSEGQAVEGGIC
-342 TYDYDMANLHNG
+342 TYGYDCATNG
-354 NDKAVTHYGMQ
+354 ISTDNFSLLPVEGWTPNVTKSNGPAGGVFAV
-365 PVTGWVASTPSDNVE
+365 
-380 HQYRNPAKTSEILG
+380 G
-394 SDAGMN
+394 SGAF
-400 ARASGVL
+400 
-407 AIGGNAWLGGSV
+407 LGGKDFV
-419 YLPPTTMSDGSTE
+419 VPTAMSDDTTE
-432 GKLLGFISVWSAM
+432 GQLLGIVTCWSNSAFYK
-445 SQYTQQVSI
+445 QDVTL
-454 PAGSYTLTISYYNG
+454 PAGSYTISMSYYNAG
-468 GGTGAVAK
+468 GADAVEK
-476 NLMGF
+476 NLIGF
-481 IEDAGTEH
+481 VANDGTEH
-489 LGKTTTFT
+489 LGETKSFPVGKWTTETLKFDLEGETSGYFT
-497 VGQWTKET
+497 VGYKST
-505 IEFTLNEAT
+505 NVG
-514 SGKFS
+514 SGK
-519 MGYTAS
+519 
-525 NAGSGSMPHLFI
+525 MPHLFV
-537 DGISLVYVGTG
+537 DGFSLIYVGTG
-548 LNVSLFALKAA
+548 INASLLALNAMVSGA
-559 VESGNKLLSEAFN
+559 NKLLNEDFN
-572 ADLRRQ
+572 ADLRKQ
-578 LEDAVDAG
+578 LADAIDAG
-586 QALVSAQSKDDEKNK
+586 QALVSAQSKNDEANK

-623 LKTFRDDVS
+623 LNTFRDDVS

-901 DVAGVLEA
+901 DVADVLEA

-920 VKVVKAADEMIE
+920 VKVVKAADEKIE
-932 NAKSAHENADMSSV
+932 NAKRVHENADMSSV

-951 VMAKYVEAIAYA
+951 VMAMYVEAIAYA

-977 DIYTELMSEVE
+977 DIYTELMSVVE
-988 SEEPKYHALMEEI
+988 SEEPSYHKLMEEI

-1135 EPTYGQNVKLY
+1135 ERTYGQNVKLY
-1146 AKTESGEVATN
+1146 AKTESGEVATS

-1170 LETGQSATSGET
+1170 LETGQSATGGET

-1187 GEEEF
+1187 GEDEF

-1214 KVHLNAGETL
+1214 KVHLKAGETL

>member
-28 SDVTSKLQNADFSA
+28 SDVTLKLQNADFSA

-56 MPDDGVGASGESL
+56 MPDDGVGAGGESL

-81 APSNN
+81 APSDN

-98 VRDDEANAK
+98 VRSDEANAK
-107 ASGIFA
+107 ASGVFA

-126 LGGAYYAPYYGSEA
+126 LGGPYYAPFYGSEA
-140 VEGGQSLGLVSVWGA
+140 AEGGQSLGLVSVWGA

-177 NASGTGAVASSR
+177 NASGTVAVASSR

-195 DVQTYSAKTVYPSTE
+195 DVQTYSAKTVYPSAE

-287 PAEAVYDDPN
+287 PAKAVYDDPN

-308 DQKARNEAGLTDLSE
+308 AQKARNEAGLTDLSE
-323 FFINNPH
+323 FFIINPH
-330 FSQDEPIEDGIT
+330 FSEGQAVEGGIC
-342 TYDYDMANLHNG
+342 TYGYDCATNG
-354 NDKAVTHYGMQ
+354 ISTDNFSLLPVEGWTPNVTKSNGPAGGVFAV
-365 PVTGWVASTPSDNVE
+365 
-380 HQYRNPAKTSEILG
+380 G
-394 SDAGMN
+394 SGAF
-400 ARASGVL
+400 
-407 AIGGNAWLGGSV
+407 LGGKDFV
-419 YLPPTTMSDGSTE
+419 VPTAMSDDTTE
-432 GKLLGFISVWSAM
+432 GQLLGIVTCWSNSAFYK
-445 SQYTQQVSI
+445 QDVTL
-454 PAGSYTLTISYYNG
+454 PAGSYTISMSYYNAG
-468 GGTGAVAK
+468 GADAVEK
-476 NLMGF
+476 NLIGF
-481 IEDAGTEH
+481 VANDGTEH
-489 LGKTTTFT
+489 LGETKSFPVGKWTTETLKFDLEGETSGYFT
-497 VGQWTKET
+497 VGYKST
-505 IEFTLNEAT
+505 NVG
-514 SGKFS
+514 SGK
-519 MGYTAS
+519 
-525 NAGSGSMPHLFI
+525 MPHLFV
-537 DGISLVYVGTG
+537 DGFSLIYVGTG
-548 LNVSLFALKAA
+548 INASLLALNAMVSGA
-559 VESGNKLLSEAFN
+559 NKLLNEDFN
-572 ADLRRQ
+572 ADLRKQ
-578 LEDAVDAG
+578 LADAIDAG
-586 QALVSAQSKDDEKNK
+586 QALVSAQSKNDEANK

-623 LKTFRDDVS
+623 LNTFRDDVS

-778 RNADNV
+778 RNADNA
-784 TNFTNYN
+784 TNFTNYE
-791 ETNTPEARLFAGANT
+791 ETNTPEAHLFAGANT
-806 VGLTNVAALAND
+806 VGLTNVAALANE

-901 DVAGVLEA
+901 DVADVLEA
-909 LKIQAATLQDE
+909 LKIQAGTLQDE

-932 NAKSAHENADMSSV
+932 NAKRAHENADMSSV
-946 EALMD
+946 EVLMD

-1032 QYPVLE
+1032 QYPVLD
-1038 TSSLDDPGNITTAIY
+1038 TSSLDNPGNITTAIY

-1072 TSDGGNEIKTGGSEE
+1072 TRDGGNEIKTGGSEE

-1135 EPTYGQNVKLY
+1135 ERTYGQNVKLY
-1146 AKTESGEVATN
+1146 AKTESGEVATS

-1170 LETGQSATSGET
+1170 LETGQSATGGET

-1187 GEEEF
+1187 GEDEF

-1242 NFELYYLGNDEAPD
+1242 NFELYYLGNGEAPD

>member
-28 SDVTSKLQNADFSA
+28 SDVTLKLQNADFSA

-56 MPDDGVGASGESL
+56 MPDDGVGAGGESL

-81 APSNN
+81 APSDN

-98 VRDDEANAK
+98 VRSDEANAK
-107 ASGIFA
+107 ASGVFA

-126 LGGAYYAPYYGSEA
+126 LGGPYYAPFYGSEA
-140 VEGGQSLGLVSVWGA
+140 AEGGQSLGLVSVWGA

-177 NASGTGAVASSR
+177 NASGTVAVASSR

-195 DVQTYSAKTVYPSTE
+195 DVQAYSAKTAYPSTV

-234 AAAGSSSMPHLF
+234 AGAGSSSMPHLF

-287 PAEAVYDDPN
+287 PAEEVYNDSN
-297 ATLEEVLKAIE
+297 ATLEEVLQAIE
-308 DQKARNEAGLTDLSE
+308 AQKARNEAGLTDLSE
-323 FFINNPH
+323 FFIINPH
-330 FSQDEPIEDGIT
+330 FSEGQAVEGGIC
-342 TYDYDMANLHNG
+342 TYGYDCATNG
-354 NDKAVTHYGMQ
+354 ISTDNFSLLPVEGWTPNVTKSNGPAGGVFAV
-365 PVTGWVASTPSDNVE
+365 
-380 HQYRNPAKTSEILG
+380 G
-394 SDAGMN
+394 SGAF
-400 ARASGVL
+400 
-407 AIGGNAWLGGSV
+407 LGGKDFV
-419 YLPPTTMSDGSTE
+419 VPTAMSDDTTE
-432 GKLLGFISVWSAM
+432 GQLLGIVTCWSNSAFYK
-445 SQYTQQVSI
+445 QDVTL
-454 PAGSYTLTISYYNG
+454 PAGSYTISMSYYNAG
-468 GGTGAVAK
+468 GADAVEK
-476 NLMGF
+476 NLIGF
-481 IEDAGTEH
+481 VANDGTEH
-489 LGKTTTFT
+489 LGETKSFPVGKWTTETLKFDLEGETSGYFT
-497 VGQWTKET
+497 VGYKSTDVG
-505 IEFTLNEAT
+505 
-514 SGKFS
+514 SGK
-519 MGYTAS
+519 
-525 NAGSGSMPHLFI
+525 MPHLFV
-537 DGISLVYVGTG
+537 DGFSLIYVGTG
-548 LNVSLFALKAA
+548 INASLLALNAMVSGA
-559 VESGNKLLSEAFN
+559 NKLLSEDFN
-572 ADLRRQ
+572 ADLRKQ
-578 LEDAVDAG
+578 LADAVDAG
-586 QALVSAQSKDDEKNK
+586 QALVLSQSEDDEANK

-623 LKTFRDDVS
+623 LNTFRDDVN
-632 AATIKYN
+632 AARIKYN
-639 EDEYPELNVTL
+639 VEEYPELNVTL
-650 TNMLDEVDSAL
+650 TNMLDDVDSAL

-778 RNADNV
+778 RNADNA

-901 DVAGVLEA
+901 DVADVLEA

-920 VKVVKAADEMIE
+920 VKVVKAADEKIE
-932 NAKSAHENADMSSV
+932 NAKRVHENADMSSV

-951 VMAKYVEAIAYA
+951 VMAMYVEAIAYA

-977 DIYTELMSEVE
+977 DIYTELMSVVE
-988 SEEPKYHALMEEI
+988 SEEPSYHKLMEEI

-1135 EPTYGQNVKLY
+1135 ERTYGQNVKLY
-1146 AKTESGEVATN
+1146 AKTESGEVATS

-1170 LETGQSATSGET
+1170 LETGQSATGGET

-1187 GEEEF
+1187 GEDEF

-1214 KVHLNAGETL
+1214 KVHLKAGETL

>member
-28 SDVTSKLQNADFSA
+28 SDVTLKLQNADFSA

-56 MPDDGVGASGESL
+56 MPDDGVGAGGESL

-81 APSNN
+81 APSDN

-98 VRDDEANAK
+98 VRSDEANAK
-107 ASGIFA
+107 ASGVFA

-126 LGGAYYAPYYGSEA
+126 LGGPYYAPFYGSEA
-140 VEGGQSLGLVSVWGA
+140 AEGGQSLGLVSVWGA

-177 NASGTGAVASSR
+177 NASGTVAVASSR

-195 DVQTYSAKTVYPSTE
+195 DVQTYSAKTVYPSAE

-287 PAEAVYDDPN
+287 PAKAVYDDPN

-308 DQKARNEAGLTDLSE
+308 AQKARNEAGLTDLSE
-323 FFINNPH
+323 FFIINPH
-330 FSQDEPIEDGIT
+330 FSEGQAVEGGIC
-342 TYDYDMANLHNG
+342 TYGYDCATNG
-354 NDKAVTHYGMQ
+354 ISTDNFSLLPVEGWTPNVTKSNGPAGGVFAV
-365 PVTGWVASTPSDNVE
+365 
-380 HQYRNPAKTSEILG
+380 G
-394 SDAGMN
+394 SGAF
-400 ARASGVL
+400 
-407 AIGGNAWLGGSV
+407 LGGKDFV
-419 YLPPTTMSDGSTE
+419 VPTAMSDDTTE
-432 GKLLGFISVWSAM
+432 GQLLGIVTCWSNSAFYK
-445 SQYTQQVSI
+445 QDVTL
-454 PAGSYTLTISYYNG
+454 PAGSYTISMSYYNAG
-468 GGTGAVAK
+468 GADAVEK
-476 NLMGF
+476 NLIGF
-481 IEDAGTEH
+481 VANDGTEH
-489 LGKTTTFT
+489 LGETKSFPVGKWTTETLKFDLEGETSGYFT
-497 VGQWTKET
+497 VGYKST
-505 IEFTLNEAT
+505 NVG
-514 SGKFS
+514 SGK
-519 MGYTAS
+519 
-525 NAGSGSMPHLFI
+525 MPHLFV
-537 DGISLVYVGTG
+537 DGFSLIYVGTG
-548 LNVSLFALKAA
+548 INASLLALNAMVSGA
-559 VESGNKLLSEAFN
+559 NKLLNEDFN
-572 ADLRRQ
+572 ADLRKQ
-578 LEDAVDAG
+578 LADAIDAG
-586 QALVSAQSKDDEKNK
+586 QALVSAQSKNDEANK

-623 LKTFRDDVS
+623 LNTFRDDVS

-778 RNADNV
+778 RNADNA
-784 TNFTNYN
+784 TNFTNYE
-791 ETNTPEARLFAGANT
+791 ETNTPEAHLFAGANT
-806 VGLTNVAALAND
+806 VGLTNVAALANE

-901 DVAGVLEA
+901 DVADVLEA
-909 LKIQAATLQDE
+909 LKIQAGTLQDE

-932 NAKSAHENADMSSV
+932 NAKRAHENADMSSV
-946 EALMD
+946 EVLMD

-1001 GSIYEEVGGI
+1001 GSNYEEEGGI

-1032 QYPVLE
+1032 QYPVLD
-1038 TSSLDDPGNITTAIY
+1038 TSSLDNPGNITTAIY

-1072 TSDGGNEIKTGGSEE
+1072 TRDGGNEIKTGGSEE

-1135 EPTYGQNVKLY
+1135 ERTYGQNVKLY
-1146 AKTESGEVATN
+1146 AKTESGEVATS

-1170 LETGQSATSGET
+1170 LETGQSATGGET

-1187 GEEEF
+1187 GEDEF

-1242 NFELYYLGNDEAPD
+1242 NFELYYLGNGEAPD

>member
-28 SDVTSKLQNADFSA
+28 SDVTLKLQNADFSA

-56 MPDDGVGASGESL
+56 MPDDGVGAGGESL

-81 APSNN
+81 APSDN

-98 VRDDEANAK
+98 VRNDEANAK
-107 ASGIFA
+107 ASGVFA

-126 LGGAYYAPYYGSEA
+126 LGGPYYAPFYGSEA
-140 VEGGQSLGLVSVWGA
+140 AEGGQSLGLVSVWGA
-155 TLQYTQDVTLPAGD
+155 TLQYTQNVTLPAGD

-177 NASGTGAVASSR
+177 NASGTVAVASSR

-195 DVQTYSAKTVYPSTE
+195 DVQAYSAKTVYPSAE

-272 LKLIDEGKLYNVDVV
+272 LKLIDEGKLYNVDVY
-287 PAEAVYDDPN
+287 PAEAVYNNPN

-323 FFINNPH
+323 FFIINPH
-330 FSQDEPIEDGIT
+330 FSEGQAVEGGIC
-342 TYDYDMANLHNG
+342 TYGYDCATNG
-354 NDKAVTHYGMQ
+354 ISTDNFSLLPVEGWTPNVTKSNGPAGGVFAV
-365 PVTGWVASTPSDNVE
+365 
-380 HQYRNPAKTSEILG
+380 G
-394 SDAGMN
+394 SGAF
-400 ARASGVL
+400 
-407 AIGGNAWLGGSV
+407 LGGKDFV
-419 YLPPTTMSDGSTE
+419 VPTAMSDDTTE
-432 GKLLGFISVWSAM
+432 GQLLGIVTCWSNSAFYK
-445 SQYTQQVSI
+445 QDVTL
-454 PAGSYTLTISYYNG
+454 PAGSYTISMSYYNAG
-468 GGTGAVAK
+468 GADAVEK
-476 NLMGF
+476 NLIGF
-481 IEDAGTEH
+481 VANDGTEH
-489 LGKTTTFT
+489 LGETKSFPVGKWTTETLKFDLEGETSGYFT
-497 VGQWTKET
+497 VGYKST
-505 IEFTLNEAT
+505 NVG
-514 SGKFS
+514 SGK
-519 MGYTAS
+519 
-525 NAGSGSMPHLFI
+525 MPHLFV
-537 DGISLVYVGTG
+537 DGFSLIYVGTG
-548 LNVSLFALKAA
+548 INASLLALNAMVSGA
-559 VESGNKLLSEAFN
+559 NKLLNEDFN
-572 ADLRRQ
+572 ADLRKQ
-578 LEDAVDAG
+578 LADAIDAG
-586 QALVSAQSKDDEKNK
+586 QALVSAQSKNDEANK

-623 LKTFRDDVS
+623 LNTFRDDVS

-778 RNADNV
+778 RNADNA
-784 TNFTNYN
+784 TNFTNYE
-791 ETNTPEARLFAGANT
+791 ETNTPEAHLFAGANT
-806 VGLTNVAALAND
+806 VGLTNVAALANE

-901 DVAGVLEA
+901 DVADVLEA
-909 LKIQAATLQDE
+909 LKIQAGTLQDE

-932 NAKSAHENADMSSV
+932 NAKRAHENADMSSV
-946 EALMD
+946 EVLMD

-1001 GSIYEEVGGI
+1001 GSNYEEEGGI

-1032 QYPVLE
+1032 QYPVLD
-1038 TSSLDDPGNITTAIY
+1038 TSSLDNPGNITTAIY

-1072 TSDGGNEIKTGGSEE
+1072 TRDGGNEIKTGGSEE

-1135 EPTYGQNVKLY
+1135 ERTYGQNVKLY
-1146 AKTESGEVATN
+1146 AKTESGEVATS

-1170 LETGQSATSGET
+1170 LETGQSATGGET

-1187 GEEEF
+1187 GEDEF

-1242 NFELYYLGNDEAPD
+1242 NFELYYLGNGEAPD

>member
-1 MKKSLLLSLCM
+1 M

-28 SDVTSKLQNADFSA
+28 SDVTLKLQNADFSA

-56 MPDDGVGASGESL
+56 MPDDGVGAGGESL

-81 APSNN
+81 APSDN

-98 VRDDEANAK
+98 VRSDEANAK
-107 ASGIFA
+107 ASGVFA

-126 LGGAYYAPYYGSEA
+126 LGGPYYAPFYGSEA
-140 VEGGQSLGLVSVWGA
+140 AEGGQSLGLVSVWGA

-177 NASGTGAVASSR
+177 NASGTVAVASSR

-195 DVQTYSAKTVYPSTE
+195 DVQAYSAKTAYPSTV

-234 AAAGSSSMPHLF
+234 AGAGSSSMPHLF

-287 PAEAVYDDPN
+287 PAEEVYNDSN
-297 ATLEEVLKAIE
+297 ATLEEVLQAIE
-308 DQKARNEAGLTDLSE
+308 AQKARNEAGLTDLSE
-323 FFINNPH
+323 FFIINPH
-330 FSQDEPIEDGIT
+330 FSEGQAVEGGIC
-342 TYDYDMANLHNG
+342 TYGYDCATNG
-354 NDKAVTHYGMQ
+354 ISTDNFSLLPVEGWTPNVTKSNGPAGGVFAV
-365 PVTGWVASTPSDNVE
+365 
-380 HQYRNPAKTSEILG
+380 G
-394 SDAGMN
+394 SGAF
-400 ARASGVL
+400 
-407 AIGGNAWLGGSV
+407 LGGKDFV
-419 YLPPTTMSDGSTE
+419 VPTAMSDDTTE
-432 GKLLGFISVWSAM
+432 GQLLGIVTCWSNSAFYK
-445 SQYTQQVSI
+445 QDVTL
-454 PAGSYTLTISYYNG
+454 PAGSYTISMSYYNAG
-468 GGTGAVAK
+468 GADAVEK
-476 NLMGF
+476 NLIGF
-481 IEDAGTEH
+481 VANDGTEH
-489 LGKTTTFT
+489 LGETKSFPVGKWTTETLKFDLEGETSGYFT
-497 VGQWTKET
+497 VGYKSTDVG
-505 IEFTLNEAT
+505 
-514 SGKFS
+514 SGK
-519 MGYTAS
+519 
-525 NAGSGSMPHLFI
+525 MPHLFV
-537 DGISLVYVGTG
+537 DGFSLIYVGTG
-548 LNVSLFALKAA
+548 INASLLALNAMVSGA
-559 VESGNKLLSEAFN
+559 NKLLSEDFN
-572 ADLRRQ
+572 ADLRKQ
-578 LEDAVDAG
+578 LADAVDAG
-586 QALVSAQSKDDEKNK
+586 QALVLSQSEDDEANK

-623 LKTFRDDVS
+623 LNTFRDDVN
-632 AATIKYN
+632 AARIKYN
-639 EDEYPELNVTL
+639 VEEYPELNVTL
-650 TNMLDEVDSAL
+650 TNMLDDVDSAL

-778 RNADNV
+778 RNADNA

-901 DVAGVLEA
+901 DVADVLEA

-920 VKVVKAADEMIE
+920 VKVVKAADEKIE
-932 NAKSAHENADMSSV
+932 NAKRVHENADMSSV

-951 VMAKYVEAIAYA
+951 VMAMYVEAIAYA

-977 DIYTELMSEVE
+977 DIYTELMSVVE
-988 SEEPKYHALMEEI
+988 SEEPSYHKLMEEI

-1135 EPTYGQNVKLY
+1135 ERTYGQNVKLY
-1146 AKTESGEVATN
+1146 AKTESGEVATS

-1170 LETGQSATSGET
+1170 LETGQSATGGET

-1187 GEEEF
+1187 GEDEF

-1214 KVHLNAGETL
+1214 KVHLKAGETL

>member
-28 SDVTSKLQNADFSA
+28 SDVTLKLQNADFSA

-81 APSNN
+81 APSDN

-98 VRDDEANAK
+98 VRNDEANAK

-113 YLDPDANLDEQPG
+113 YLNPDANLDEQPG
-126 LGGAYYAPYYGSEA
+126 LGGPYYAPFYGSEA
-140 VEGGQSLGLVSVWGA
+140 AEGGQSLGLVSVWGA

-177 NASGTGAVASSR
+177 NASGTVAVASSR

-195 DVQTYSAKTVYPSTE
+195 DVQAYSAKIAYPSAV

-217 FRLAAE
+217 FRVAAE
-223 TTGKISLGYVA
+223 TTGKISIGYVA
-234 AAAGSSSMPHLF
+234 AHAGSGDMPHLF

-287 PAEAVYDDPN
+287 PAEAVYNNPN
-297 ATLEEVLKAIE
+297 ATLEEVLQAIE

-323 FFINNPH
+323 FFIINPH
-330 FSQDEPIEDGIT
+330 FSEGQAVEGGICTYGKDCATNGISTDNFSLLPVEGWTPNVTKSDGP
-342 TYDYDMANLHNG
+342 AG
-354 NDKAVTHYGMQ
+354 GVFAV
-365 PVTGWVASTPSDNVE
+365 
-380 HQYRNPAKTSEILG
+380 G
-394 SDAGMN
+394 SGAF
-400 ARASGVL
+400 
-407 AIGGNAWLGGSV
+407 LGGKDFV
-419 YLPPTTMSDGSTE
+419 VPTAMSDDTTE
-432 GKLLGFISVWSAM
+432 GQLLGIVTCWSNSAFYK
-445 SQYTQQVSI
+445 QDVTL
-454 PAGSYTLTISYYNG
+454 PAGSYTISMSYYNAG
-468 GGTGAVAK
+468 GADAVEK
-476 NLMGF
+476 NLIGF
-481 IEDAGTEH
+481 VANDGTEH
-489 LGKTTTFT
+489 LGETKSFPVGKWTTETLKFDLEGETSGYFT
-497 VGQWTKET
+497 VGYKSTDVG
-505 IEFTLNEAT
+505 
-514 SGKFS
+514 SGK
-519 MGYTAS
+519 
-525 NAGSGSMPHLFI
+525 MPHLFV
-537 DGISLVYVGTG
+537 DGFSLIYVGTG
-548 LNVSLFALKAA
+548 INASLLALNAMVSGA
-559 VESGNKLLSEAFN
+559 NKLLSEDFN
-572 ADLRRQ
+572 ADLRKQ
-578 LEDAVDAG
+578 LADAVDAG
-586 QALVSAQSKDDEKNK
+586 QALVLSQSEDDEANK

-623 LKTFRDDVS
+623 LNTFRDDVS

-639 EDEYPELNVTL
+639 EEEYPELNVTL

-661 RSLDWTTSKIEE
+661 RSLDWTTSKIEG

-690 DAVIAS
+690 DKVVAS

-778 RNADNV
+778 RNADNA
-784 TNFTNYN
+784 TNFTNYE
-791 ETNTPEARLFAGANT
+791 ETNTPEAHLFAGANT
-806 VGLTNVAALAND
+806 VGLTNVAALANE

-830 DEAAP
+830 DETAP

-1001 GSIYEEVGGI
+1001 GSNYEEEGGI

-1072 TSDGGNEIKTGGSEE
+1072 TRDGGNEIKTGGSEE
-1087 NPAAEFYNNNSFNFY
+1087 NPAAEFYNNNLFNFY

-1146 AKTESGEVATN
+1146 AKTESGEVATS

-1187 GEEEF
+1187 GEDEF

>member
-28 SDVTSKLQNADFSA
+28 SDVTLKLQNADFSA

-81 APSNN
+81 APSDN

-98 VRDDEANAK
+98 VRNDEANAK

-126 LGGAYYAPYYGSEA
+126 LGGPYYAPFYGSEA
-140 VEGGQSLGLVSVWGA
+140 AEGGQSLGLVSVWGA

-177 NASGTGAVASSR
+177 NASGTVAVASSR

-195 DVQTYSAKTVYPSTE
+195 DVQAYSAKTVYPSAE

-217 FRLAAE
+217 FRVAAE

-234 AAAGSSSMPHLF
+234 AGAGSSSMPHLF

-287 PAEAVYDDPN
+287 PAKAVYDDPN

-323 FFINNPH
+323 FFIINPH
-330 FSQDEPIEDGIT
+330 FSEGQAVEGGIC
-342 TYDYDMANLHNG
+342 TYGYDCATNG
-354 NDKAVTHYGMQ
+354 ISTDNFSLLPVEGWTPNVTKSNGPAGGVFAV
-365 PVTGWVASTPSDNVE
+365 
-380 HQYRNPAKTSEILG
+380 G
-394 SDAGMN
+394 SGAF
-400 ARASGVL
+400 
-407 AIGGNAWLGGSV
+407 LGGKDFV
-419 YLPPTTMSDGSTE
+419 VPTAMSDDNTE
-432 GKLLGFISVWSAM
+432 GQLLGIVTCWSNSAFYK
-445 SQYTQQVSI
+445 QDVTL
-454 PAGSYTLTISYYNG
+454 PAGSYTISMSYYNAG
-468 GGTGAVAK
+468 GADAVEK
-476 NLMGF
+476 NLIGF
-481 IEDAGTEH
+481 VANDGTEH
-489 LGKTTTFT
+489 LGETKSFPVGKWTTETLKFDLEGETSGYFT
-497 VGQWTKET
+497 VGYKST
-505 IEFTLNEAT
+505 NVG
-514 SGKFS
+514 SGK
-519 MGYTAS
+519 
-525 NAGSGSMPHLFI
+525 MPHLFV
-537 DGISLVYVGTG
+537 DGFSLIYVGTG
-548 LNVSLFALKAA
+548 INASLLALNAMVSGA
-559 VESGNKLLSEAFN
+559 NKLLNEDFN
-572 ADLRRQ
+572 ADLRKQ
-578 LEDAVDAG
+578 LADAIDAG
-586 QALVSAQSKDDEKNK
+586 QALVSAQSKNDEANK

-623 LKTFRDDVS
+623 LNTFRDDVS

-650 TNMLDEVDSAL
+650 TNMLDDVDSAL

-784 TNFTNYN
+784 TNFTNYD

-901 DVAGVLEA
+901 DVADVLKA
-909 LKIQAATLQDE
+909 LKIQAETLQDE

-932 NAKSAHENADMSSV
+932 NAKSAHENANMSSV

-963 EKSDSL
+963 EQSDSL

-977 DIYTELMSEVE
+977 DIYTELMSVVE

-1072 TSDGGNEIKTGGSEE
+1072 TRDGGNEIKTGGSEE

-1135 EPTYGQNVKLY
+1135 ERTYGQNVKLY
-1146 AKTESGEVATN
+1146 AKTESGEVATS

-1170 LETGQSATSGET
+1170 LETGQSATGGET

-1187 GEEEF
+1187 GEDEF

-1214 KVHLNAGETL
+1214 KVHLKAGETL

>member
-28 SDVTSKLQNADFSA
+28 SDVTLKLQNADFSA

-81 APSNN
+81 APSDN

-98 VRDDEANAK
+98 VRNDEANAK

-140 VEGGQSLGLVSVWGA
+140 AEGGQSLGLVSVWGA

-177 NASGTGAVASSR
+177 NASGTVAVASSR

-195 DVQTYSAKTVYPSTE
+195 DVQAYSAKTAYPSTV

-246 IDNVKLYQIDA
+246 IDNVKLYRIDA

-287 PAEAVYDDPN
+287 PAEEVYNDSN
-297 ATLEEVLKAIE
+297 ATLEEVLQAIE
-308 DQKARNEAGLTDLSE
+308 AQKARNEAGLTDLSE
-323 FFINNPH
+323 FFIINPH
-330 FSQDEPIEDGIT
+330 FSEGQAVEGGIC
-342 TYDYDMANLHNG
+342 TYGYDCATNG
-354 NDKAVTHYGMQ
+354 ISTDNFSLLPVEGWTPNVTKSNGPAGGVFAV
-365 PVTGWVASTPSDNVE
+365 
-380 HQYRNPAKTSEILG
+380 G
-394 SDAGMN
+394 SGAF
-400 ARASGVL
+400 
-407 AIGGNAWLGGSV
+407 LGGKDFV
-419 YLPPTTMSDGSTE
+419 VPTAMSDDTTE
-432 GKLLGFISVWSAM
+432 GQLLGIVTCWSNSAFYK
-445 SQYTQQVSI
+445 QDVTL
-454 PAGSYTLTISYYNG
+454 PAGSYTISMSYYNAG
-468 GGTGAVAK
+468 GADAVEK
-476 NLMGF
+476 NLIGF
-481 IEDAGTEH
+481 VANDGTEH
-489 LGKTTTFT
+489 LGETKSFPVGKWTTETLKFDLEGETSGYFT
-497 VGQWTKET
+497 VGYKST
-505 IEFTLNEAT
+505 NVG
-514 SGKFS
+514 SGK
-519 MGYTAS
+519 
-525 NAGSGSMPHLFI
+525 MPHLFV
-537 DGISLVYVGTG
+537 DGFSLIYVGTG
-548 LNVSLFALKAA
+548 INASLLALNAMVSGA
-559 VESGNKLLSEAFN
+559 NKLLNEDFN
-572 ADLRRQ
+572 ADLRKQ
-578 LEDAVDAG
+578 LADAIDAG
-586 QALVSAQSKDDEKNK
+586 QALVSAQSKNDEANK

-623 LKTFRDDVS
+623 LNTFRDDVN
-632 AATIKYN
+632 AARIKYN
-639 EDEYPELNVTL
+639 VEEYPELNVTL
-650 TNMLDEVDSAL
+650 TNMLDDVDSAL

-778 RNADNV
+778 RNADNA

-901 DVAGVLEA
+901 DVADVLEA

-920 VKVVKAADEMIE
+920 VKVVKAADEKIE
-932 NAKSAHENADMSSV
+932 NAKRVHENADMSSV

-951 VMAKYVEAIAYA
+951 VMAMYVEAIAYA

-977 DIYTELMSEVE
+977 DIYTELMSVVE
-988 SEEPKYHALMEEI
+988 SEEPSYHKLMEEI

-1135 EPTYGQNVKLY
+1135 ERTYGQNVKLY
-1146 AKTESGEVATN
+1146 AKTESGEVATS

-1170 LETGQSATSGET
+1170 LETGQSATGGET

-1187 GEEEF
+1187 GEDEF

-1214 KVHLNAGETL
+1214 KVHLKAGETL

>member
-1 MKKSLLLSLCM
+1 M

-28 SDVTSKLQNADFSA
+28 SDVTLKLQNADFSA

-56 MPDDGVGASGESL
+56 MPDDGVGAGGESL

-81 APSNN
+81 APSDN

-98 VRDDEANAK
+98 VRNDEANAK
-107 ASGIFA
+107 ASGVFA

-126 LGGAYYAPYYGSEA
+126 LGGPYYAPFYGSEA
-140 VEGGQSLGLVSVWGA
+140 AEGGQSLGLVSVWGA

-177 NASGTGAVASSR
+177 NASGTVAVASSR

-195 DVQTYSAKTVYPSTE
+195 DVQAYSAKTVYPSAV

-257 KYLDQKAIDEAKETL
+257 KYLDQKAIDEAKEIL

-287 PAEAVYDDPN
+287 PAEAVYNDPN
-297 ATLEEVLKAIE
+297 ATLADVLQAIE
-308 DQKARNEAGLTDLSE
+308 AQKARNEAGLTDLSE
-323 FFINNPH
+323 FFIINPH
-330 FSQDEPIEDGIT
+330 FSEGQAVEGGIC
-342 TYDYDMANLHNG
+342 TYGYDCATNG
-354 NDKAVTHYGMQ
+354 ISTDNFSLLPVEGWTPNVTKSNGPAGGVFAV
-365 PVTGWVASTPSDNVE
+365 
-380 HQYRNPAKTSEILG
+380 G
-394 SDAGMN
+394 SGAF
-400 ARASGVL
+400 
-407 AIGGNAWLGGSV
+407 LGGKDFV
-419 YLPPTTMSDGSTE
+419 VPTAMSDDTTE
-432 GKLLGFISVWSAM
+432 GQLLGIVTCWSNSAFYK
-445 SQYTQQVSI
+445 QDVTL
-454 PAGSYTLTISYYNG
+454 PAGSYTISMSYYNAG
-468 GGTGAVAK
+468 GADAVEK
-476 NLMGF
+476 NLIGF
-481 IEDAGTEH
+481 VANDGTEH
-489 LGKTTTFT
+489 LGETKSFPVGKWTTETLKFDLEGETSGYFT
-497 VGQWTKET
+497 VGYKST
-505 IEFTLNEAT
+505 NVG
-514 SGKFS
+514 SGK
-519 MGYTAS
+519 
-525 NAGSGSMPHLFI
+525 MPHLFV
-537 DGISLVYVGTG
+537 DGFSLIYVGTG
-548 LNVSLFALKAA
+548 INASLLALNAMVSGA
-559 VESGNKLLSEAFN
+559 NKLLSEDFN
-572 ADLRRQ
+572 ADLRKQ
-578 LEDAVDAG
+578 LADAVDAG
-586 QALVSAQSKDDEKNK
+586 QALVSAQSEDDEANK

-623 LKTFRDDVS
+623 LNTFRDDVS

-650 TNMLDEVDSAL
+650 TNMLDDVDSAL

-784 TNFTNYN
+784 TNFTNYD

-1072 TSDGGNEIKTGGSEE
+1072 TRDGGNEIKTGGSEE

-1146 AKTESGEVATN
+1146 AKTESGEVATS

-1170 LETGQSATSGET
+1170 LETGTSATGGET
-1182 VVKYA
+1182 FVKYA
-1187 GEEEF
+1187 GEDEF

>member
-1 MKKSLLLSLCM
+1 M

-28 SDVTSKLQNADFSA
+28 SDVTLKLQNADFSA

-56 MPDDGVGASGESL
+56 MPDDGVGAGGESL

-81 APSNN
+81 APSDN

-98 VRDDEANAK
+98 VRNDEANAK
-107 ASGIFA
+107 ASGVFA

-126 LGGAYYAPYYGSEA
+126 LGGPYYAPFYGSEA
-140 VEGGQSLGLVSVWGA
+140 AEGGQSLGLVSVWGA
-155 TLQYTQDVTLPAGD
+155 TLQYTQNVTLPAGD

-177 NASGTGAVASSR
+177 NASGTVAVASSR

-195 DVQTYSAKTVYPSTE
+195 DVQAYSAKTVYPSAV

-217 FRLAAE
+217 FRVAAE
-223 TTGKISLGYVA
+223 TTGKISIGYVA
-234 AAAGSSSMPHLF
+234 AHAGSGDMPHLF

-272 LKLIDEGKLYNVDVV
+272 LKLIDEGKLYNVDVY
-287 PAEAVYDDPN
+287 PAEAVYNNPN

-323 FFINNPH
+323 FFIINPH
-330 FSQDEPIEDGIT
+330 FSEGQAVEGGIC
-342 TYDYDMANLHNG
+342 TYGYDCATNG
-354 NDKAVTHYGMQ
+354 ISTDNFSLLPVEGWTPNVTKSNGPAGGVFAV
-365 PVTGWVASTPSDNVE
+365 
-380 HQYRNPAKTSEILG
+380 G
-394 SDAGMN
+394 SGAF
-400 ARASGVL
+400 
-407 AIGGNAWLGGSV
+407 LGGKDFV
-419 YLPPTTMSDGSTE
+419 VPTAMSDDTTE
-432 GKLLGFISVWSAM
+432 GQLLGIVTCWSNSAFYK
-445 SQYTQQVSI
+445 QDVTL
-454 PAGSYTLTISYYNG
+454 PAGSYTISMSYYNAG
-468 GGTGAVAK
+468 GADAVEK
-476 NLMGF
+476 NLIGF
-481 IEDAGTEH
+481 VANDGTEH
-489 LGKTTTFT
+489 LGETKSFPVGKWTTETLKFDLEGETSGYFT
-497 VGQWTKET
+497 VGYKST
-505 IEFTLNEAT
+505 NVG
-514 SGKFS
+514 SGK
-519 MGYTAS
+519 
-525 NAGSGSMPHLFI
+525 MPHLFV
-537 DGISLVYVGTG
+537 DGFSLIYVGTG
-548 LNVSLFALKAA
+548 INASLLALNAMVSGA
-559 VESGNKLLSEAFN
+559 NKLLSEDFN
-572 ADLRRQ
+572 ADLRKQ
-578 LEDAVDAG
+578 LADAVDAG
-586 QALVSAQSKDDEKNK
+586 QALVSAQSVDDEKNK

-623 LKTFRDDVS
+623 LNTFRDDVS

-650 TNMLDEVDSAL
+650 TNMLDDVDSAL

-784 TNFTNYN
+784 TNFTNYD

-920 VKVVKAADEMIE
+920 VKVVKAADEKIE
-932 NAKSAHENADMSSV
+932 NAKRAHENANMSSV

-1017 QEYIDAIKDK
+1017 QEYIDAIKDM

-1032 QYPVLE
+1032 QYPVLK

-1072 TSDGGNEIKTGGSEE
+1072 TRDGGNEIKTGGSEE

-1146 AKTESGEVATN
+1146 AKTESGEVATS

-1170 LETGQSATSGET
+1170 LETGQSATGGET

-1187 GEEEF
+1187 GEDEF

>member
-1 MKKSLLLSLCM
+1 M

-47 TTVYTYDYN
+47 TMVCTYDYN
-56 MPDDGVGASGESL
+56 MPDDGVGAGGESL

-81 APSNN
+81 APSDN

-140 VEGGQSLGLVSVWGA
+140 AEGGQSLGLVSVWGA

-177 NASGTGAVASSR
+177 NASGTVAVASSR

-195 DVQTYSAKTVYPSTE
+195 DVQAYSAKTAYPSTV

-246 IDNVKLYQIDA
+246 IDNVKLYRIDA

-287 PAEAVYDDPN
+287 PAEEVYNDSN
-297 ATLEEVLKAIE
+297 ATLEEVLQAIE
-308 DQKARNEAGLTDLSE
+308 AQKARNEAGLTDLSE
-323 FFINNPH
+323 FFIINPH
-330 FSQDEPIEDGIT
+330 FSEGQAVEGGIC
-342 TYDYDMANLHNG
+342 TYGYDCATNG
-354 NDKAVTHYGMQ
+354 ISTDNFSLLPVEGWTPNVTKSNGPAGGVFAV
-365 PVTGWVASTPSDNVE
+365 
-380 HQYRNPAKTSEILG
+380 G
-394 SDAGMN
+394 SGAF
-400 ARASGVL
+400 
-407 AIGGNAWLGGSV
+407 LGGKDFV
-419 YLPPTTMSDGSTE
+419 VPTAMSDDTTE
-432 GKLLGFISVWSAM
+432 GQLLGIVTCWSNSAFYK
-445 SQYTQQVSI
+445 QDVTL
-454 PAGSYTLTISYYNG
+454 PAGSYTISMSYYNAG
-468 GGTGAVAK
+468 GADAVEK
-476 NLMGF
+476 NLIGF
-481 IEDAGTEH
+481 VANDGTEH
-489 LGKTTTFT
+489 LGETKSFPVGKWTTETLKFDLEGETSGYFT
-497 VGQWTKET
+497 VGYKSTDVG
-505 IEFTLNEAT
+505 
-514 SGKFS
+514 SGK
-519 MGYTAS
+519 
-525 NAGSGSMPHLFI
+525 MPHLFV
-537 DGISLVYVGTG
+537 DGFSLIYVGTG
-548 LNVSLFALKAA
+548 INASLLALNAMVSGA
-559 VESGNKLLSEAFN
+559 NKLLSEDFN
-572 ADLRRQ
+572 ADLRKQ
-578 LEDAVDAG
+578 LADAVDAG
-586 QALVSAQSKDDEKNK
+586 QALVLSQSEDDEANK

-623 LKTFRDDVS
+623 LNTFRDDVN
-632 AATIKYN
+632 AARIKYN
-639 EDEYPELNVTL
+639 VEEYPELNVTL
-650 TNMLDEVDSAL
+650 TNMLDDVDSAL

-778 RNADNV
+778 RNADNA

-901 DVAGVLEA
+901 DVADVLEA

-920 VKVVKAADEMIE
+920 VKVVKAADEKIE
-932 NAKSAHENADMSSV
+932 NAKRVHENADMSSV

-951 VMAKYVEAIAYA
+951 VMAMYVEAIAYA

-977 DIYTELMSEVE
+977 DIYTELMSVVE
-988 SEEPKYHALMEEI
+988 SEEPSYHKLMEEI

-1135 EPTYGQNVKLY
+1135 ERTYGQNVKLY
-1146 AKTESGEVATN
+1146 AKTESGEVATS

-1170 LETGQSATSGET
+1170 LETGQSATGGET

-1187 GEEEF
+1187 GEDEF

-1214 KVHLNAGETL
+1214 KVHLKAGETL

>member
-1 MKKSLLLSLCM
+1 M

-28 SDVTSKLQNADFSA
+28 SDVTLKLQNADFSA

-56 MPDDGVGASGESL
+56 MPDDGVGAGGESL

-81 APSNN
+81 APSDN

-98 VRDDEANAK
+98 VRSDEANAK
-107 ASGIFA
+107 ASGVFA

-126 LGGAYYAPYYGSEA
+126 LGGPYYAPFYGSEA
-140 VEGGQSLGLVSVWGA
+140 AEGGQSLGLVSVWGA

-177 NASGTGAVASSR
+177 NASGTVAVASSR

-195 DVQTYSAKTVYPSTE
+195 DVQAYSAKTAYPSTV

-287 PAEAVYDDPN
+287 PAEEVYNDSN
-297 ATLEEVLKAIE
+297 ATLEEVLQAIE
-308 DQKARNEAGLTDLSE
+308 AQKARNEAGLTDLSE
-323 FFINNPH
+323 FFIINPH
-330 FSQDEPIEDGIT
+330 FSEGQAVEGGIC
-342 TYDYDMANLHNG
+342 TYGYDCATNG
-354 NDKAVTHYGMQ
+354 ISTDNFSLLPVEGWTPNVTKSNGPAGGVFAV
-365 PVTGWVASTPSDNVE
+365 
-380 HQYRNPAKTSEILG
+380 G
-394 SDAGMN
+394 SGAF
-400 ARASGVL
+400 
-407 AIGGNAWLGGSV
+407 LGGKDFV
-419 YLPPTTMSDGSTE
+419 VPTAMSDDTTE
-432 GKLLGFISVWSAM
+432 GQLLGIVTCWSNSAFYK
-445 SQYTQQVSI
+445 QDVTL
-454 PAGSYTLTISYYNG
+454 PAGSYTISMSYYNAG
-468 GGTGAVAK
+468 GADAVEK
-476 NLMGF
+476 NLIGF
-481 IEDAGTEH
+481 VANDGTEH
-489 LGKTTTFT
+489 LGETKSFPVGKWTTETLKFDLEGETSGYFT
-497 VGQWTKET
+497 VGYKSTDVG
-505 IEFTLNEAT
+505 
-514 SGKFS
+514 SGK
-519 MGYTAS
+519 
-525 NAGSGSMPHLFI
+525 MPHLFV
-537 DGISLVYVGTG
+537 DGFSLIYVGTG
-548 LNVSLFALKAA
+548 INASLLALNAMVSGA
-559 VESGNKLLSEAFN
+559 NKLLNEDFN
-572 ADLRRQ
+572 ADLRKQ
-578 LEDAVDAG
+578 LEDAIDAG
-586 QALVSAQSKDDEKNK
+586 QALVSAQSVDDEKNK

-623 LKTFRDDVS
+623 LNTFRDDVS

-650 TNMLDEVDSAL
+650 TNMLDGVDSAL

-696 GKVLAKDLDISVL
+696 GNVLAKDLDISIL

-784 TNFTNYN
+784 TNFTNYD

-830 DEAAP
+830 DETAP

-843 AYNIFNNDEYTS
+843 AYNIFNNDEYTN

-932 NAKSAHENADMSSV
+932 NAKRAHENADMSSV

-1001 GSIYEEVGGI
+1001 GSIYEEEGGI

-1017 QEYIDAIKDK
+1017 QEYIDAIKDE

-1038 TSSLDDPGNITTAIY
+1038 TSSLYDPGNITTAIY

-1072 TSDGGNEIKTGGSEE
+1072 TRDGGNEIKTGGSEE

-1135 EPTYGQNVKLY
+1135 ERTYGQNVKLY
-1146 AKTESGEVATN
+1146 AKTESGEVATS

-1187 GEEEF
+1187 GEDEF

-1242 NFELYYLGNDEAPD
+1242 NFELYYLGNGEAPD

>member
-28 SDVTSKLQNADFSA
+28 SDVTLKLQNADFSA

-56 MPDDGVGASGESL
+56 MPDDGVGAGGESL
-69 FGMQAVTGWTAS
+69 FGMQTVTGWTAS
-81 APSNN
+81 APSDN

-98 VRDDEANAK
+98 VRSDEANAK

-113 YLDPDANLDEQPG
+113 YLNPDANLDEQPG
-126 LGGAYYAPYYGSEA
+126 LGGPYYAPFYGSEA
-140 VEGGQSLGLVSVWGA
+140 AEGGQSLGLVSVWGA

-177 NASGTGAVASSR
+177 NASGTVAVASSR

-195 DVQTYSAKTVYPSTE
+195 DVQTYSAKTVYPSAE

-287 PAEAVYDDPN
+287 PAKAVYDDPN

-308 DQKARNEAGLTDLSE
+308 AQKARNEAGLTDLSE
-323 FFINNPH
+323 FFIINPH
-330 FSQDEPIEDGIT
+330 FSEGQAVEGGIC
-342 TYDYDMANLHNG
+342 TYGYDCATNG
-354 NDKAVTHYGMQ
+354 ISTDNFSLLPVEGWTPNVTKSNGPAGGVFAV
-365 PVTGWVASTPSDNVE
+365 
-380 HQYRNPAKTSEILG
+380 G
-394 SDAGMN
+394 SGAF
-400 ARASGVL
+400 
-407 AIGGNAWLGGSV
+407 LGGKDFV
-419 YLPPTTMSDGSTE
+419 VPTAMSDDNTE
-432 GKLLGFISVWSAM
+432 GQLLGIVTCWSNSAFYK
-445 SQYTQQVSI
+445 QNVTL
-454 PAGSYTLTISYYNG
+454 PAGSYTISMSYYNAG
-468 GGTGAVAK
+468 GADAVEK
-476 NLMGF
+476 NLIGF
-481 IEDAGTEH
+481 VANDGTEH
-489 LGKTTTFT
+489 LGETKSFPVGKWTTETLKFDLEGETSGYFT
-497 VGQWTKET
+497 VGYKST
-505 IEFTLNEAT
+505 NVG
-514 SGKFS
+514 SGK
-519 MGYTAS
+519 
-525 NAGSGSMPHLFI
+525 MPHLFV
-537 DGISLVYVGTG
+537 DGFSLIYVGTG
-548 LNVSLFALKAA
+548 INASLLALNAMVSGA
-559 VESGNKLLSEAFN
+559 NKLLSEDFN
-572 ADLRRQ
+572 ADLRKQ
-578 LEDAVDAG
+578 LADAVDAG
-586 QALVSAQSKDDEKNK
+586 QALVSAQSEDDEANK

-623 LKTFRDDVS
+623 LNTFRDDVS

-650 TNMLDEVDSAL
+650 TNMLDDVDSAL

-784 TNFTNYN
+784 TNFTNYD

-830 DEAAP
+830 DETAP

-1001 GSIYEEVGGI
+1001 GSNYEEEGGI

-1072 TSDGGNEIKTGGSEE
+1072 TRDGGNEIKTGGSEE

-1146 AKTESGEVATN
+1146 AKTESGEVATS

-1187 GEEEF
+1187 GEDEF

-1214 KVHLNAGETL
+1214 KVHLKAGETL

>member
-28 SDVTSKLQNADFSA
+28 SDVTLKLQNADFSA

-56 MPDDGVGASGESL
+56 MPDDGVGAGGESL

-81 APSNN
+81 APSDN

-98 VRDDEANAK
+98 VRSDEANAK
-107 ASGIFA
+107 ASGVFA

-126 LGGAYYAPYYGSEA
+126 LGGPYYAPFYGSEA
-140 VEGGQSLGLVSVWGA
+140 AEGGQSLGLVSVWGA

-177 NASGTGAVASSR
+177 NASGTVAVASSR

-195 DVQTYSAKTVYPSTE
+195 DVQAYSAKTAYPSTV

-234 AAAGSSSMPHLF
+234 AGAGSSSMPHLF

-287 PAEAVYDDPN
+287 PAEEVYNDSN
-297 ATLEEVLKAIE
+297 ATLEEVLQAIE
-308 DQKARNEAGLTDLSE
+308 AQKARNEAGLTDLSE
-323 FFINNPH
+323 FFIINPH
-330 FSQDEPIEDGIT
+330 FSEGQAVEGGIC
-342 TYDYDMANLHNG
+342 TYGYDCATNG
-354 NDKAVTHYGMQ
+354 ISTDNFSLLPVEGWTPNVTKSNGPAGGVFAV
-365 PVTGWVASTPSDNVE
+365 
-380 HQYRNPAKTSEILG
+380 G
-394 SDAGMN
+394 SGAF
-400 ARASGVL
+400 
-407 AIGGNAWLGGSV
+407 LGGKDFV
-419 YLPPTTMSDGSTE
+419 VPTAMSDDTTE
-432 GKLLGFISVWSAM
+432 GQLLGIVTCWSNSAFYK
-445 SQYTQQVSI
+445 QDVTL
-454 PAGSYTLTISYYNG
+454 PAGSYTISMSYYNAG
-468 GGTGAVAK
+468 GADAVEK
-476 NLMGF
+476 NLIGF
-481 IEDAGTEH
+481 VANDGTEH
-489 LGKTTTFT
+489 LGETKSFPVGKWTTETLKFDLEGETSGYFT
-497 VGQWTKET
+497 VGYKSTDVG
-505 IEFTLNEAT
+505 
-514 SGKFS
+514 SGK
-519 MGYTAS
+519 
-525 NAGSGSMPHLFI
+525 MPHLFV
-537 DGISLVYVGTG
+537 DGFSLIYVGTG
-548 LNVSLFALKAA
+548 INASLLALNAMVSGA
-559 VESGNKLLSEAFN
+559 NKLLNEDFN
-572 ADLRRQ
+572 ADLRKQ
-578 LEDAVDAG
+578 LEDAIDAG
-586 QALVSAQSKDDEKNK
+586 QALVSAQSVDDEKNK

-623 LKTFRDDVS
+623 LNTFRDDVS

-650 TNMLDEVDSAL
+650 TNMLDGVDSAL

-696 GKVLAKDLDISVL
+696 GNVLAKDLDISIL

-784 TNFTNYN
+784 TNFTNYD

-830 DEAAP
+830 DETAP

-843 AYNIFNNDEYTS
+843 AYNIFNNDEYTN

-932 NAKSAHENADMSSV
+932 NAKRAHENADMSSV

-1001 GSIYEEVGGI
+1001 GSIYEEEGGI

-1017 QEYIDAIKDK
+1017 QEYIDAIKDE

-1038 TSSLDDPGNITTAIY
+1038 TSSLYDPGNITTAIY

-1072 TSDGGNEIKTGGSEE
+1072 TRDGGNEIKTGGSEE

-1135 EPTYGQNVKLY
+1135 ERTYGQNVKLY
-1146 AKTESGEVATN
+1146 AKTESGEVATS

-1187 GEEEF
+1187 GEDEF

-1242 NFELYYLGNDEAPD
+1242 NFELYYLGNGEAPD

>member
-28 SDVTSKLQNADFSA
+28 SDVTLKLQNADFSA

-56 MPDDGVGASGESL
+56 MPDDGVGAGGESL
-69 FGMQAVTGWTAS
+69 FGMQTVTGWTAS
-81 APSNN
+81 APSDN

-98 VRDDEANAK
+98 VRNDEANAK

-113 YLDPDANLDEQPG
+113 YLNPDANLDEQPG
-126 LGGAYYAPYYGSEA
+126 LGGPYYAPFYGSEA
-140 VEGGQSLGLVSVWGA
+140 AEGGQSLGLVSVWGA

-177 NASGTGAVASSR
+177 NASGTVAVASSR

-195 DVQTYSAKTVYPSTE
+195 DVQTYSAKTVYPSAE

-217 FRLAAE
+217 FRVAAE

-287 PAEAVYDDPN
+287 AAEAVYNDPN
-297 ATLEEVLKAIE
+297 ATLEDVLQAIE
-308 DQKARNEAGLTDLSE
+308 AQKARNEAGLTDLSE
-323 FFINNPH
+323 FFIINPH
-330 FSQDEPIEDGIT
+330 FSEGQAVEGGIC
-342 TYDYDMANLHNG
+342 TYGYDCATNG
-354 NDKAVTHYGMQ
+354 ISTDNFSLLPVEGWTPNVTKSNGPAGGVFAV
-365 PVTGWVASTPSDNVE
+365 
-380 HQYRNPAKTSEILG
+380 G
-394 SDAGMN
+394 SGAF
-400 ARASGVL
+400 
-407 AIGGNAWLGGSV
+407 LGGKDFV
-419 YLPPTTMSDGSTE
+419 VPTAMSDDTTE
-432 GKLLGFISVWSAM
+432 GQLLGIVTCWSNSAFYK
-445 SQYTQQVSI
+445 QDVTL
-454 PAGSYTLTISYYNG
+454 PAGSYTISMSYYNAG
-468 GGTGAVAK
+468 GADAVEK
-476 NLMGF
+476 NLIGF
-481 IEDAGTEH
+481 VANDGTEH
-489 LGKTTTFT
+489 LGETKSFPVGKWTTETLKFDLEGETSGYFT
-497 VGQWTKET
+497 VGYKST
-505 IEFTLNEAT
+505 NVG
-514 SGKFS
+514 SGK
-519 MGYTAS
+519 
-525 NAGSGSMPHLFI
+525 MPHLFV
-537 DGISLVYVGTG
+537 DGFSLIYVGTG
-548 LNVSLFALKAA
+548 INASLLALNAMVSGA
-559 VESGNKLLSEAFN
+559 NKLLNEDFN
-572 ADLRRQ
+572 VDLRKQ

-586 QALVSAQSKDDEKNK
+586 QALVSAQSEDDEANK

-623 LKTFRDDVS
+623 LNTFRDDVS

-639 EDEYPELNVTL
+639 EEEYPELNVTL

-673 TIASLNTIIK
+673 TITSLNTIIK

-696 GKVLAKDLDISVL
+696 GKVLAKDLDISIL

-830 DEAAP
+830 DETAP

-920 VKVVKAADEMIE
+920 VKVVKAADEKIE
-932 NAKSAHENADMSSV
+932 NAKRAHENANMSSV

-951 VMAKYVEAIAYA
+951 VMAMYVEAIAYA

-1072 TSDGGNEIKTGGSEE
+1072 TRDGGNEIKTGGSEE

-1135 EPTYGQNVKLY
+1135 ERTYGQNVKLY
-1146 AKTESGEVATN
+1146 AKTESGEVATS

-1170 LETGQSATSGET
+1170 LETGQSATGGET

-1187 GEEEF
+1187 GEDEF

>member
-28 SDVTSKLQNADFSA
+28 SDVTLKLQNADFSA

-56 MPDDGVGASGESL
+56 MPDDGVGAGGESL

-81 APSNN
+81 APSDN

-98 VRDDEANAK
+98 VRNDEANAK
-107 ASGIFA
+107 ASGVFA

-126 LGGAYYAPYYGSEA
+126 LGGPYYAPFYGSEA
-140 VEGGQSLGLVSVWGA
+140 AEGGQSLGLVSVWGA
-155 TLQYTQDVTLPAGD
+155 TLQYTQNVTLPAGD

-177 NASGTGAVASSR
+177 NASGTVAVASSR

-195 DVQTYSAKTVYPSTE
+195 DVQAYSAKTVYPSAE

-272 LKLIDEGKLYNVDVV
+272 LKLIDEGKLYNVDVY
-287 PAEAVYDDPN
+287 PAEAVYNNPN

-323 FFINNPH
+323 FFIINPH
-330 FSQDEPIEDGIT
+330 FSEGQAVEGGIC
-342 TYDYDMANLHNG
+342 TYGYDCATNG
-354 NDKAVTHYGMQ
+354 ISTDNFSLLPVEGWTPNVTKSNGPAGGVFAV
-365 PVTGWVASTPSDNVE
+365 
-380 HQYRNPAKTSEILG
+380 G
-394 SDAGMN
+394 SGAF
-400 ARASGVL
+400 
-407 AIGGNAWLGGSV
+407 LGGKDFV
-419 YLPPTTMSDGSTE
+419 VPTAMSDDTTE
-432 GKLLGFISVWSAM
+432 GQLLGIVTCWSNSAFYK
-445 SQYTQQVSI
+445 QDVTL
-454 PAGSYTLTISYYNG
+454 PAGSYTISMSYYNAG
-468 GGTGAVAK
+468 GADAVEK
-476 NLMGF
+476 NLIGF
-481 IEDAGTEH
+481 VANDGTEH
-489 LGKTTTFT
+489 LGETKSFPVGKWTTETLKFDLEGETSGYFT
-497 VGQWTKET
+497 VGYKST
-505 IEFTLNEAT
+505 NVG
-514 SGKFS
+514 SGK
-519 MGYTAS
+519 
-525 NAGSGSMPHLFI
+525 MPHLFV
-537 DGISLVYVGTG
+537 DGFSLIYVGTG
-548 LNVSLFALKAA
+548 INASLLALNAMVSGA
-559 VESGNKLLSEAFN
+559 NKLLNEDFN
-572 ADLRRQ
+572 ADLRKQ

-650 TNMLDEVDSAL
+650 TNMLDDVDSAL

-784 TNFTNYN
+784 TNFTNYD

-1072 TSDGGNEIKTGGSEE
+1072 TRDGGNEIKTGGSEE

-1146 AKTESGEVATN
+1146 AKTESGEVATS

-1187 GEEEF
+1187 GEDEF

>member
-47 TTVYTYDYN
+47 TMVCTYDYN
-56 MPDDGVGASGESL
+56 MPDDGVGAGGESL

-81 APSNN
+81 APSDN

-140 VEGGQSLGLVSVWGA
+140 AEGGQSLGLVSVWGA

-177 NASGTGAVASSR
+177 NASGTVAVASSR

-195 DVQTYSAKTVYPSTE
+195 DVQAYSAKTAYPSTV

-246 IDNVKLYQIDA
+246 IDNVKLYRIDA

-287 PAEAVYDDPN
+287 PAEEVYNDSN
-297 ATLEEVLKAIE
+297 ATLEEVLQAIE
-308 DQKARNEAGLTDLSE
+308 AQKARNEAGLTDLSE
-323 FFINNPH
+323 FFIINPH
-330 FSQDEPIEDGIT
+330 FSEGQAVEGGIC
-342 TYDYDMANLHNG
+342 TYGYDCATNG
-354 NDKAVTHYGMQ
+354 ISTDNFSLLPVEGWTPNVTKSNGPAGGVFAV
-365 PVTGWVASTPSDNVE
+365 
-380 HQYRNPAKTSEILG
+380 G
-394 SDAGMN
+394 SGAF
-400 ARASGVL
+400 
-407 AIGGNAWLGGSV
+407 LGGKDFV
-419 YLPPTTMSDGSTE
+419 VPTAMSDDTTE
-432 GKLLGFISVWSAM
+432 GQLLGIVTCWSNSAFYK
-445 SQYTQQVSI
+445 QDVTL
-454 PAGSYTLTISYYNG
+454 PAGSYTISMSYYNAG
-468 GGTGAVAK
+468 GADAVEK
-476 NLMGF
+476 NLIGF
-481 IEDAGTEH
+481 VANDGTEH
-489 LGKTTTFT
+489 LGETKSFPVGKWTTETLKFDLEGETSGYFT
-497 VGQWTKET
+497 VGYKSTDVG
-505 IEFTLNEAT
+505 
-514 SGKFS
+514 SGK
-519 MGYTAS
+519 
-525 NAGSGSMPHLFI
+525 MPHLFV
-537 DGISLVYVGTG
+537 DGFSLIYVGTG
-548 LNVSLFALKAA
+548 INASLLALNAMVSGA
-559 VESGNKLLSEAFN
+559 NKLLSEDFN
-572 ADLRRQ
+572 ADLRKQ
-578 LEDAVDAG
+578 LADAVDAG
-586 QALVSAQSKDDEKNK
+586 QALVLSQSEDDEANK

-623 LKTFRDDVS
+623 LNTFRDDVN
-632 AATIKYN
+632 AARIKYN
-639 EDEYPELNVTL
+639 VEEYPELNVTL
-650 TNMLDEVDSAL
+650 TNMLDDVDSAL

-778 RNADNV
+778 RNADNA

-901 DVAGVLEA
+901 DVADVLEA

-920 VKVVKAADEMIE
+920 VKVVKAADEKIE
-932 NAKSAHENADMSSV
+932 NAKRVHENADMSSV

-951 VMAKYVEAIAYA
+951 VMAMYVEAIAYA

-977 DIYTELMSEVE
+977 DIYTELMSVVE
-988 SEEPKYHALMEEI
+988 SEEPSYHKLMEEI

-1135 EPTYGQNVKLY
+1135 ERTYGQNVKLY
-1146 AKTESGEVATN
+1146 AKTESGEVATS

-1170 LETGQSATSGET
+1170 LETGQSATGGET

-1187 GEEEF
+1187 GEDEF

-1214 KVHLNAGETL
+1214 KVHLKAGETL

>member
-1 MKKSLLLSLCM
+1 M

-56 MPDDGVGASGESL
+56 MPDDGVGAGGESL

-81 APSNN
+81 APSDN
-86 VKIMQNSEDKSN
+86 VKIMQNADDKAN
-98 VRDDEANAK
+98 VRNDEANAK

-126 LGGAYYAPYYGSEA
+126 LGGAYYAPFYGSEA
-140 VEGGQSLGLVSVWGA
+140 AEGGLSLGIVSVWGA

-195 DVQTYSAKTVYPSTE
+195 DVQAYSAKTVYSSTV

-234 AAAGSSSMPHLF
+234 ANAGSGSMPHLF

-287 PAEAVYDDPN
+287 PAEAVYNNPN
-297 ATLEEVLKAIE
+297 ATLEEVLQAIE

-323 FFINNPH
+323 FFIINPH
-330 FSQDEPIEDGIT
+330 FSEGQAVEGGICTYGKDCATNGISTDNFSLLPVEGWTPNVTKSDGP
-342 TYDYDMANLHNG
+342 AG
-354 NDKAVTHYGMQ
+354 GVFAV
-365 PVTGWVASTPSDNVE
+365 
-380 HQYRNPAKTSEILG
+380 G
-394 SDAGMN
+394 SGAF
-400 ARASGVL
+400 
-407 AIGGNAWLGGSV
+407 LGGKNFV
-419 YLPPTTMSDGSTE
+419 VPTAMSDDTTE
-432 GKLLGFISVWSAM
+432 GQLLGIVTCWTNSAFYK
-445 SQYTQQVSI
+445 QDVTL
-454 PAGSYTLTISYYNG
+454 PAGSYTISISYYNAG
-468 GGTGAVAK
+468 GANAVEK
-476 NLMGF
+476 NLIGF
-481 IEDAGTEH
+481 VANDGTEH
-489 LGKTTTFT
+489 LGETKSFPVGKWTTETLKFDLEGETSGYFT
-497 VGQWTKET
+497 VGYKST
-505 IEFTLNEAT
+505 NV
-514 SGKFS
+514 
-519 MGYTAS
+519 
-525 NAGSGSMPHLFI
+525 GSGNMPHLFV
-537 DGISLVYVGTG
+537 DGFSLIYVGTG
-548 LNVSLFALKAA
+548 INASLLALNAMVSGA
-559 VESGNKLLSEAFN
+559 NKLLNEDFN
-572 ADLRRQ
+572 ADLRKQ

-586 QALVSAQSKDDEKNK
+586 QALVSAQSEDDEANK

-608 ALLGEVNASIAAYKS
+608 ALLGDVNASIAAYKS
-623 LKTFRDDVS
+623 LSAFRDDVN
-632 AATIKYN
+632 AATVKYN
-639 EDEYPELNVTL
+639 EVEYPELNVTL
-650 TNMLDEVDSAL
+650 TNMLDDVDSAL
-661 RSLDWTTSKIEE
+661 RNQDWTTSKIEE

-690 DAVIAS
+690 DAVVSS
-696 GKVLAKDLDISVL
+696 GKVLDKDLDISIL

-778 RNADNV
+778 RNADNI
-784 TNFTNYN
+784 TNFTNYD

-835 YVPNNQEA
+835 YVPNNQES

-901 DVAGVLEA
+901 DVADVLEA
-909 LKIQAATLQDE
+909 LKIQAETLQDE

-932 NAKSAHENADMSSV
+932 NAKSAHENADMNSI

-977 DIYTELMSEVE
+977 DLYTELMSEVE
-988 SEEPKYHALMEEI
+988 SEEPNYLDLMDEI
-1001 GSIYEEVGGI
+1001 GSNYEEDGGI
-1011 EDNEKL
+1011 ESNEKL

-1038 TSSLDDPGNITTAIY
+1038 TSSLDEPGNITTAIY

-1072 TSDGGNEIKTGGSEE
+1072 TRDGGNQIKTGGSEE

-1102 QTLKGLAEGYYQIRV
+1102 QTLKGLAEGYYQIRL
-1117 QSFYRAGA
+1117 QAFYRAGA

-1146 AKTESGEVATN
+1146 AKTEGGEVATT
-1157 VKNILQREDEEGS
+1157 VKNVLQREDESGS

-1224 TLGLF
+1224 TFGLF

-1256 AINAVEVNGEKAS
+1256 AINAVEVNGEKAP

>member
-1 MKKSLLLSLCM
+1 M

-28 SDVTSKLQNADFSA
+28 SDVTLKLQNADFSA

-56 MPDDGVGASGESL
+56 MPDDGVGAGGESL
-69 FGMQAVTGWTAS
+69 FGMQTVTGWTAS
-81 APSNN
+81 APSDN

-98 VRDDEANAK
+98 VRNDEANAK

-113 YLDPDANLDEQPG
+113 YLNPDANLDEQPG
-126 LGGAYYAPYYGSEA
+126 LGGPYYAPFYGSEA
-140 VEGGQSLGLVSVWGA
+140 AEGGQSLGLVSVWGA

-177 NASGTGAVASSR
+177 NASGTVAVASSR

-195 DVQTYSAKTVYPSTE
+195 DVQTYSAKTVYPSAE

-217 FRLAAE
+217 FRVAAE

-287 PAEAVYDDPN
+287 AAEAVYNDPN
-297 ATLEEVLKAIE
+297 ATLEDVLQAIE
-308 DQKARNEAGLTDLSE
+308 AQKARNEAGLTDLSE
-323 FFINNPH
+323 FFIINPH
-330 FSQDEPIEDGIT
+330 FSEGQAVEGGIC
-342 TYDYDMANLHNG
+342 TYGYDCATNG
-354 NDKAVTHYGMQ
+354 ISTDNFSLLPVEGWTPNVTKSNGPAGGVFAV
-365 PVTGWVASTPSDNVE
+365 
-380 HQYRNPAKTSEILG
+380 G
-394 SDAGMN
+394 SGAF
-400 ARASGVL
+400 
-407 AIGGNAWLGGSV
+407 LGGKDFV
-419 YLPPTTMSDGSTE
+419 VPTAMSDDTTE
-432 GKLLGFISVWSAM
+432 GQLLGIVTCWSNSAFYK
-445 SQYTQQVSI
+445 QDVTL
-454 PAGSYTLTISYYNG
+454 PAGSYTISMSYYNAG
-468 GGTGAVAK
+468 GADAVEK
-476 NLMGF
+476 NLIGF
-481 IEDAGTEH
+481 VANDGTEH
-489 LGKTTTFT
+489 LGETKSFPVGKWTTETLKFDLEGETSGYFT
-497 VGQWTKET
+497 VGYKST
-505 IEFTLNEAT
+505 NVG
-514 SGKFS
+514 SGK
-519 MGYTAS
+519 
-525 NAGSGSMPHLFI
+525 MPHLFV
-537 DGISLVYVGTG
+537 DGFSLIYVGTG
-548 LNVSLFALKAA
+548 INASLLALNAMVSGA
-559 VESGNKLLSEAFN
+559 NKLLNEDFN
-572 ADLRRQ
+572 VDLRKQ

-586 QALVSAQSKDDEKNK
+586 QALVSAQSEDDEANK

-623 LKTFRDDVS
+623 LNTFRDDVS

-639 EDEYPELNVTL
+639 EEEYPELNVTL

-673 TIASLNTIIK
+673 TITSLNTIIK

-696 GKVLAKDLDISVL
+696 GKVLAKDLDISIL

-830 DEAAP
+830 DETAP

-920 VKVVKAADEMIE
+920 VKVVKAADEKIE
-932 NAKSAHENADMSSV
+932 NAKRAHENANMSSV

-951 VMAKYVEAIAYA
+951 VMAMYVEAIAYA

-1072 TSDGGNEIKTGGSEE
+1072 TRDGGNEIKTGGSEE

-1135 EPTYGQNVKLY
+1135 ERTYGQNVKLY
-1146 AKTESGEVATN
+1146 AKTESGEVATS

-1170 LETGQSATSGET
+1170 LETGQSATGGET

-1187 GEEEF
+1187 GEDEF

>member
-28 SDVTSKLQNADFSA
+28 SDVTLKLQNADFSA

-56 MPDDGVGASGESL
+56 MPDDGVGAGGESL

-81 APSNN
+81 APSDN

-98 VRDDEANAK
+98 VRSDEANAK

-113 YLDPDANLDEQPG
+113 YLNPDANLDEQPG
-126 LGGAYYAPYYGSEA
+126 LGGPYYAPFYGSEA
-140 VEGGQSLGLVSVWGA
+140 AEGGQSLGLVSVWGA
-155 TLQYTQDVTLPAGD
+155 TLQYTQNVTLPAGD

-177 NASGTGAVASSR
+177 NASGTVAVASSR

-195 DVQTYSAKTVYPSTE
+195 DVQTYSAKTVYPSAV

-217 FRLAAE
+217 FRVAAE
-223 TTGKISLGYVA
+223 TTGKISIGYVA
-234 AAAGSSSMPHLF
+234 AHAGSGDMPHLF

-272 LKLIDEGKLYNVDVV
+272 LKLIDEGKLYNVDVY
-287 PAEAVYDDPN
+287 PAEAVYNNPN

-308 DQKARNEAGLTDLSE
+308 AQKARNEAGLTDLSE
-323 FFINNPH
+323 FFIINPH
-330 FSQDEPIEDGIT
+330 FSEGQAVEGGIC
-342 TYDYDMANLHNG
+342 TYGYDCATNG
-354 NDKAVTHYGMQ
+354 ISTDNFSLLPVEGWTPNVTKSNGPAGGVFAV
-365 PVTGWVASTPSDNVE
+365 
-380 HQYRNPAKTSEILG
+380 G
-394 SDAGMN
+394 SGAF
-400 ARASGVL
+400 
-407 AIGGNAWLGGSV
+407 LGGKDFV
-419 YLPPTTMSDGSTE
+419 VPTAMSDDTTE
-432 GKLLGFISVWSAM
+432 GQLLGIVTCWSNSAFYK
-445 SQYTQQVSI
+445 QDVTL
-454 PAGSYTLTISYYNG
+454 PAGSYTISMSYYNAG
-468 GGTGAVAK
+468 GADAVEK
-476 NLMGF
+476 NLIGF
-481 IEDAGTEH
+481 VANDGTEH
-489 LGKTTTFT
+489 LGETKSFPVGKWTTETLKFDLEGETSGYFT
-497 VGQWTKET
+497 VGYKST
-505 IEFTLNEAT
+505 NVG
-514 SGKFS
+514 SGK
-519 MGYTAS
+519 
-525 NAGSGSMPHLFI
+525 MPHLFV
-537 DGISLVYVGTG
+537 DGFSLIYVGTG
-548 LNVSLFALKAA
+548 INASLLALNAMVSGA
-559 VESGNKLLSEAFN
+559 NKLLNEDFN
-572 ADLRRQ
+572 ADLRKQ
-578 LEDAVDAG
+578 LADAIDAG
-586 QALVSAQSKDDEKNK
+586 QALVSAQSKNDEANK

-623 LKTFRDDVS
+623 LNTFRDDVS

-748 SGSAINSFKVS
+748 SASAINSFKVS

-778 RNADNV
+778 RNADNA
-784 TNFTNYN
+784 TNFTNYD

-920 VKVVKAADEMIE
+920 VKVVKAADEKIE
-932 NAKSAHENADMSSV
+932 NAKRAHENADMSSV

-977 DIYTELMSEVE
+977 DIYTELMSVVE

-1032 QYPVLE
+1032 QYPVLK

-1072 TSDGGNEIKTGGSEE
+1072 TRDGGSEIKTGGSEE

-1146 AKTESGEVATN
+1146 AKTESGEVATS
-1157 VKNILQREDEEGS
+1157 VKNILQREDEDGS
-1170 LETGQSATSGET
+1170 LETGQSATGGET

-1187 GEEEF
+1187 GEDEF

>member
-28 SDVTSKLQNADFSA
+28 SDVTLKLQNADFSA

-56 MPDDGVGASGESL
+56 MPDDGVGAGGESL

-81 APSNN
+81 APSDN

-98 VRDDEANAK
+98 VRSDEANAK
-107 ASGIFA
+107 ASGVFA

-126 LGGAYYAPYYGSEA
+126 LGGPYYAPFYGSEA
-140 VEGGQSLGLVSVWGA
+140 AEGGQSLGLVSVWGA

-177 NASGTGAVASSR
+177 NASGTVAVASSR

-195 DVQTYSAKTVYPSTE
+195 DVQTYSAKTVYPSAE

-272 LKLIDEGKLYNVDVV
+272 LKLIDEGKLYNVDVY
-287 PAEAVYDDPN
+287 PAEVVYNNPN
-297 ATLEEVLKAIE
+297 ATLEEVLQAIE
-308 DQKARNEAGLTDLSE
+308 AQKARNEAGLTDLSE
-323 FFINNPH
+323 FFIINPH
-330 FSQDEPIEDGIT
+330 FSEGQAVEGGIC
-342 TYDYDMANLHNG
+342 TYGYDCATNG
-354 NDKAVTHYGMQ
+354 ISTDNFSLLPVEGWTPNVTKSNGPAGGVFAV
-365 PVTGWVASTPSDNVE
+365 
-380 HQYRNPAKTSEILG
+380 G
-394 SDAGMN
+394 SGAF
-400 ARASGVL
+400 
-407 AIGGNAWLGGSV
+407 LGGKDFV
-419 YLPPTTMSDGSTE
+419 VPTAMSDDTTE
-432 GKLLGFISVWSAM
+432 GQLLGIVTCWSNSAFYK
-445 SQYTQQVSI
+445 QDVTL
-454 PAGSYTLTISYYNG
+454 PAGSYTISMSYYNAG
-468 GGTGAVAK
+468 GADAVEK
-476 NLMGF
+476 NLIGF
-481 IEDAGTEH
+481 VANDGTEH
-489 LGKTTTFT
+489 LGETKSFPVGKWTTETLKFDLEGETSGYFT
-497 VGQWTKET
+497 VGYKST
-505 IEFTLNEAT
+505 NVG
-514 SGKFS
+514 SGK
-519 MGYTAS
+519 
-525 NAGSGSMPHLFI
+525 MPHLFV
-537 DGISLVYVGTG
+537 DGFSLIYVGTG
-548 LNVSLFALKAA
+548 INASLLALNAMVSGA
-559 VESGNKLLSEAFN
+559 NKLLNEDFN
-572 ADLRRQ
+572 ADLRKQ
-578 LEDAVDAG
+578 LADAIDAG
-586 QALVSAQSKDDEKNK
+586 QALVSAQSKNDEANK

-623 LKTFRDDVS
+623 LNTFRDDVS

-778 RNADNV
+778 RNADNA
-784 TNFTNYN
+784 TNFTNYE
-791 ETNTPEARLFAGANT
+791 ETNTPEAHLFAGANT

-901 DVAGVLEA
+901 DVADVLEA
-909 LKIQAATLQDE
+909 LKIQAGTLQDE

-932 NAKSAHENADMSSV
+932 NAKRAHENADMSSV
-946 EALMD
+946 EVLMD

-1001 GSIYEEVGGI
+1001 GSNYEEEGGI

-1032 QYPVLE
+1032 QYPVLD
-1038 TSSLDDPGNITTAIY
+1038 TSSLDNPGNITTAIY

-1072 TSDGGNEIKTGGSEE
+1072 TRDGGNEIKTGGSEE

-1135 EPTYGQNVKLY
+1135 ERTYGQNVKLY
-1146 AKTESGEVATN
+1146 AKTESGEVATS

-1170 LETGQSATSGET
+1170 LETGQSATGGET

-1187 GEEEF
+1187 GEDEF

-1242 NFELYYLGNDEAPD
+1242 NFELYYLGNGEAPD

>member
-1 MKKSLLLSLCM
+1 M

-28 SDVTSKLQNADFSA
+28 SDVTLKLQNADFSA

-56 MPDDGVGASGESL
+56 MPDDGVGAGGESL

-81 APSNN
+81 APSDN

-98 VRDDEANAK
+98 VRNDEANAK
-107 ASGIFA
+107 ASGVFA

-126 LGGAYYAPYYGSEA
+126 LGGPYYAPFYGSEA
-140 VEGGQSLGLVSVWGA
+140 AEGGQSLGLVSVWGA
-155 TLQYTQDVTLPAGD
+155 TLQYTQNVTLPAGD

-177 NASGTGAVASSR
+177 NASGTVAVASSR

-195 DVQTYSAKTVYPSTE
+195 DVQAYSAKTVYPSAE

-272 LKLIDEGKLYNVDVV
+272 LKLIDEGKLYNVDVY
-287 PAEAVYDDPN
+287 PAEAVYNNPN

-323 FFINNPH
+323 FFIINPH
-330 FSQDEPIEDGIT
+330 FSEGQAVEGGIC
-342 TYDYDMANLHNG
+342 TYGYDCATNG
-354 NDKAVTHYGMQ
+354 ISTDNFSLLPVEGWTPNVTKSNGPAGGVFAV
-365 PVTGWVASTPSDNVE
+365 
-380 HQYRNPAKTSEILG
+380 G
-394 SDAGMN
+394 SGAF
-400 ARASGVL
+400 
-407 AIGGNAWLGGSV
+407 LGGKDFV
-419 YLPPTTMSDGSTE
+419 VPTAMSDDTTE
-432 GKLLGFISVWSAM
+432 GQLLGIVTCWSNSAFYK
-445 SQYTQQVSI
+445 QDVTL
-454 PAGSYTLTISYYNG
+454 PAGSYTISMSYYNAG
-468 GGTGAVAK
+468 GADAVEK
-476 NLMGF
+476 NLIGF
-481 IEDAGTEH
+481 VANDGTEH
-489 LGKTTTFT
+489 LGETKSFPVGKWTTETLKFDLEGETSGYFT
-497 VGQWTKET
+497 VGYKST
-505 IEFTLNEAT
+505 NVG
-514 SGKFS
+514 SGK
-519 MGYTAS
+519 
-525 NAGSGSMPHLFI
+525 MPHLFV
-537 DGISLVYVGTG
+537 DGFSLIYVGTG
-548 LNVSLFALKAA
+548 INASLLALNAMVSGA
-559 VESGNKLLSEAFN
+559 NKLLNEDFN
-572 ADLRRQ
+572 ADLRKQ
-578 LEDAVDAG
+578 LADAIDAG

-778 RNADNV
+778 RNADNA
-784 TNFTNYN
+784 TNFTNYE
-791 ETNTPEARLFAGANT
+791 ETNTPEAHLFAGANT

-901 DVAGVLEA
+901 DVADVLKA
-909 LKIQAATLQDE
+909 LKIQAETLQDE

-977 DIYTELMSEVE
+977 DIYTELMSVVE
-988 SEEPKYHALMEEI
+988 SEEPNYHKLMDEI
-1001 GSIYEEVGGI
+1001 GSNYEEEGGI

-1072 TSDGGNEIKTGGSEE
+1072 TRDGGNEIKTGGSEE

-1146 AKTESGEVATN
+1146 AKTESGEVATS

-1170 LETGQSATSGET
+1170 LETGQSATDGET

-1187 GEEEF
+1187 GEDEF

>member
-56 MPDDGVGASGESL
+56 MPDDGVGAGGESL

-81 APSNN
+81 APSDN

-98 VRDDEANAK
+98 VRSDEANAK
-107 ASGIFA
+107 ASGVFA

-126 LGGAYYAPYYGSEA
+126 LGGPYYAPFYGSEA
-140 VEGGQSLGLVSVWGA
+140 AEGGQSLGLVSVWGA

-169 YMMIARIY
+169 YMMIARSY
-177 NASGTGAVASSR
+177 NASGTVAVASSR
-189 NGFAGG
+189 NGFASG
-195 DVQTYSAKTVYPSTE
+195 DVLAYSAKTAYPSTV

-234 AAAGSSSMPHLF
+234 AGAGSSSMPHLF

-287 PAEAVYDDPN
+287 PAEEVYNDSN
-297 ATLEEVLKAIE
+297 ATLEEVLQAIE
-308 DQKARNEAGLTDLSE
+308 AQKARNEAGLTDLSE
-323 FFINNPH
+323 FFIINPH
-330 FSQDEPIEDGIT
+330 FSEGQAVEGGIC
-342 TYDYDMANLHNG
+342 TYGYDCATNG
-354 NDKAVTHYGMQ
+354 ISTDNFSLLPVEGWTPNVTKSNGPAGGVFAV
-365 PVTGWVASTPSDNVE
+365 
-380 HQYRNPAKTSEILG
+380 G
-394 SDAGMN
+394 SGAF
-400 ARASGVL
+400 
-407 AIGGNAWLGGSV
+407 LGGKDFV
-419 YLPPTTMSDGSTE
+419 VPTAMSDDTTE
-432 GKLLGFISVWSAM
+432 GQLLGIVTCWSNSAFYK
-445 SQYTQQVSI
+445 QDVTL
-454 PAGSYTLTISYYNG
+454 PAGSYTISMSYYNAG
-468 GGTGAVAK
+468 GADAVEK
-476 NLMGF
+476 NLIGF
-481 IEDAGTEH
+481 VANDGTEH
-489 LGKTTTFT
+489 LGETKSFPVGKWTTETLKFDLEGETSGYFT
-497 VGQWTKET
+497 VGYKSTDVG
-505 IEFTLNEAT
+505 
-514 SGKFS
+514 SGK
-519 MGYTAS
+519 
-525 NAGSGSMPHLFI
+525 MPHLFV
-537 DGISLVYVGTG
+537 DGFSLIYVGTG
-548 LNVSLFALKAA
+548 INASLLAPNAMVSGA
-559 VESGNKLLSEAFN
+559 NKLLSEDFN
-572 ADLRRQ
+572 ADLRKQ
-578 LEDAVDAG
+578 LADAVDAG
-586 QALVSAQSKDDEKNK
+586 QALVLSQSKDDEKNK

-639 EDEYPELNVTL
+639 EDEYPELNFTL
-650 TNMLDEVDSAL
+650 TNMLDDVDSAL

-696 GKVLAKDLDISVL
+696 GKVLAKDLDISIL

-909 LKIQAATLQDE
+909 LKIQAETLQDE

-977 DIYTELMSEVE
+977 DIYTELMSVVE

-1072 TSDGGNEIKTGGSEE
+1072 TRDGGNEIKTGGSEE

-1146 AKTESGEVATN
+1146 AKTESGEVATS

-1229 KDTHID
+1229 KDTHIV